1 MKRVSET
8 GWRPLTRIGRLRIGL
23 LLGWLFVYLV
33 LLLTGGCTQTEV
45 EEDVIPPHALKDVE
59 AGFNLNV
66 LANQTPATRSI
77 TFTSEGTIEADTLVA
92 AVGDTVRT
100 RAAAPLSEVQENK
113 IASLW
118 VGQYDATSGAR
129 LFSKYISSMTDN
141 TVNVKL
147 KQSQSGAKSRV
158 WFVANASDLGE
169 VATENALKERILAH
183 KSTNEGL
190 PEDNLCK
197 MTGTWEG
204 IVQEGGVKEVTVNLK
219 RLLAKITFTY
229 SMGEGFAFTP
239 SSVLLKS
246 VPDVSQV
253 EVPTGQLTSGVT
265 YTREYTGT
273 ASQSG
278 ATVYWYLPENM
289 AGTVSGENAV
299 DSEKKKTGKGVTNA
313 TYIVLSGEAVQGG
326 VTYKN
331 VSFTFYP
338 GTNMNNYDIVRNS
351 HYTMTVKL
359 VGIDVSDERISVG
372 EIPPIEVDP
381 TEMPANKGGE
391 KDIQITARPGQE
403 WVFDM
408 PDWLSALLD
417 GKEITSGATITH
429 QGPANVKFRAVE
441 ANLKAEKRSVSFN
454 IEVNGTDQ
462 EITITQ
468 SGSTLTKGSDVSL
481 TAVKDSEGE
490 SSFTATEGLQWSAA
504 LSGDGWL
511 GWAATNSGTSGTEAP
526 VGAQTLKV
534 KTTAANPSAQART
547 GKITVKAGA
556 SVGDATYTG
565 LKQEIAVSQ
574 AGSTVNGSTINS
586 IAAKGATGDASFTAT
601 AGLPWA
607 SSVTSG
613 SWITLNSGGSGTPT
627 TGSAQTINYTA
638 TVNPSSSPR
647 SGTVTVRAGD
657 ASVGPTG
664 SIVLNQS
671 GATLNVD
678 AATKTVA
685 AIASTG
691 NTSTFT
697 ATAGL
702 SWNVGVAS
710 TGNWLSLT
718 GTTSGTNN
726 TTDAA
731 QTITY
736 NAVVNPDA
744 STRQG
749 TITVK
754 VGNAVTGTDDGLTET
769 IAVTQEASSLTASGS
784 ETTLAATKDDNGT
797 ITFKGTSGLSFSV
810 TKPDWLTLT
819 GTTSG
824 TTNGTDQTFGYKTN
838 AVNLN
843 STERAAANISVK
855 AGNIT
860 KTVAIKQSGSTF
872 TVDKTEIELENTATS
887 GSVTVKG
894 TEGLPWTVSPSVQT
908 SGITPATTSSTATGT
923 DQTLTFNATANTGGA
938 REATFTVAVTGG
950 NHSKTVKVKQKAGL
964 TNTVTID
971 QALATAYKAW
981 NSSTAYP
988 PFNYDNGNVTGGG
1001 SDYKGNSSAYTISTP
1016 YTVEVESTQSA
1027 STYVYNNSAA
1037 KNYCTSK
1044 GTGWRLPTQIELF
1057 AMWTKCKGTNNDA
1070 TDSEAASTALGAK
1083 FISGYYWSS
1092 SVCSGNSS
1100 RRCLLYFSSGNFGT
1114 NSTSYG
1120 SYVRCVRDN

>member
-1 MKRVSET
+1 MKRGSET

-429 QGPANVKFRAVE
+429 QGPANVKFKAVE
-441 ANLKAEKRSVSFN
+441 ANPKAEKRSVSFN

-468 SGSTLTKGSDVSL
+468 SGSTLIKGNAVSL
-481 TAVKDSEGE
+481 AAITGSEGA
-490 SSFTATEGLQWSAA
+490 SSFTATEGLQWLAA
-504 LSGDGWL
+504 LSDGDGWL
-511 GWAATNSGTSGTEAP
+511 DWSGTNPGTFGDEAP
-526 VGAQTLKV
+526 EEAQALKV
-534 KTTAANPSAQART
+534 RATSVNPSAQVRT

-565 LKQEIAVSQ
+565 LKQEIAVTQ
-574 AGSTVNGSTINS
+574 AGSEVTGSTLNNIV
-586 IAAKGATGDASFTAT
+586 AQGATGDASFTAT
-601 AGLPWA
+601 KGLVWA

-613 SWITLNSGGSGTPT
+613 NWITINSGGSGTPT

-638 TVNPSSSPR
+638 TVNPSSSGR
-647 SGTVTVRAGD
+647 SGKITVRAGD
-657 ASVGPTG
+657 TSTGPTG
-664 SIVLNQS
+664 DIVLNQL
-671 GATLNVD
+671 GAILKVSE
-678 AATKTVA
+678 AKTVA
-685 AIASTG
+685 ATAST
-691 NTSTFT
+691 TDYVSTFS
-697 ATAGL
+697 ATKGL
-702 SWNVGVAS
+702 SWNVS
-710 TGNWLSLT
+710 ENMDWLTLT
-718 GTTSGTNN
+718 GTTEGTNN
-726 TTDAA
+726 TTGTN
-731 QTITY
+731 QNITY
-736 NAVVNPDA
+736 STVVNPNA

-754 VGNAVTGTDDGLTET
+754 AGNAVGSTDEGLTRT
-769 IAVTQEASSLTASGS
+769 IAVTQSASSLTASVS
-784 ETTLAATKDDNGT
+784 PTTALVATTGAGGT
-797 ITFKGTSGLSFSV
+797 YTMNGTSGLSYSFTVGFPS
-810 TKPDWLTLT
+810 WLTVT
-819 GTTSG
+819 NGTASIGGGTTSG
-824 TTNGTDQTFGYKTN
+824 SAQQLTYKTSSVNPNGT
-838 AVNLN
+838 
-843 STERAAANISVK
+843 ERKATVTVK
-855 AGNIT
+855 AGNMT
-860 KTVAIKQSGSTF
+860 KDVEIKQAASSFSRTNPSGQIAAAANSKVT
-872 TVDKTEIELENTATS
+872 
-887 GSVTVKG
+887 GSVTA
-894 TEGLPWTVSPSVQT
+894 TDGLAWTITPASNNNITVSPT
-908 SGITPATTSSTATGT
+908 SGTGNATITFTGTANTGAERTGSFTLSATGASPARTLALSVTQVAGETPATTGNLQVCKTDGGTMNWSSANSYCSNLTAEGKSDWYLPSKDQLLTMYNNKSSLQNTAGFTPFVSVNYWSRPAGSSGYHWRVYFNNGSSST
-923 DQTLTFNATANTGGA
+923 
-938 REATFTVAVTGG
+938 
-950 NHSKTVKVKQKAGL
+950 
-964 TNTVTID
+964 
-971 QALATAYKAW
+971 
-981 NSSTAYP
+981 
-988 PFNYDNGNVTGGG
+988 G
-1001 SDYKGNSSAYTISTP
+1001 SDPT
-1016 YTVEVESTQSA
+1016 
-1027 STYVYNNSAA
+1027 
-1037 KNYCTSK
+1037 NY
-1044 GTGWRLPTQIELF
+1044 
-1057 AMWTKCKGTNNDA
+1057 
-1070 TDSEAASTALGAK
+1070 
-1083 FISGYYWSS
+1083 
-1092 SVCSGNSS
+1092 
-1100 RRCLLYFSSGNFGT
+1100 
-1114 NSTSYG
+1114 
-1120 SYVRCVRDN
+1120 YVRCVRDK

>member
-1 MKRVSET
+1 M
-8 GWRPLTRIGRLRIGL
+8 TRIGRLRIGL

-429 QGPANVKFRAVE
+429 QGPANVKFKAVE
-441 ANLKAEKRSVSFN
+441 ANPKAEKRSVSFN

-468 SGSTLTKGSDVSL
+468 SGSTLIKGNAVSL
-481 TAVKDSEGE
+481 AAITGSEGA
-490 SSFTATEGLQWSAA
+490 SSFTATEGLQWLAA
-504 LSGDGWL
+504 LSDGDGWL
-511 GWAATNSGTSGTEAP
+511 DWSGTNPGTFGDEAP
-526 VGAQTLKV
+526 EEAQALKV
-534 KTTAANPSAQART
+534 RATSVNPSAQVRT

-565 LKQEIAVSQ
+565 LKQEIAVTQ
-574 AGSTVNGSTINS
+574 AGSEVTGSTLNNIV
-586 IAAKGATGDASFTAT
+586 AQGATGDASFTAT
-601 AGLPWA
+601 KGLVWA

-613 SWITLNSGGSGTPT
+613 NWITINSGGSGTPT

-638 TVNPSSSPR
+638 TVNPSSSGR
-647 SGTVTVRAGD
+647 SGKITVRAGD
-657 ASVGPTG
+657 TSTGPTG
-664 SIVLNQS
+664 DIVLNQL
-671 GATLNVD
+671 GAILKVSE
-678 AATKTVA
+678 AKTVA
-685 AIASTG
+685 ATAST
-691 NTSTFT
+691 TDYVSTFS
-697 ATAGL
+697 ATKGL
-702 SWNVGVAS
+702 SWNVS
-710 TGNWLSLT
+710 ENMDWLTLT
-718 GTTSGTNN
+718 GTTEGTNN
-726 TTDAA
+726 TTGTN
-731 QTITY
+731 QNITY
-736 NAVVNPDA
+736 STVVNPNA

-754 VGNAVTGTDDGLTET
+754 AGNAVGSTDEGLTRT
-769 IAVTQEASSLTASGS
+769 IAVTQSASSLTASVS
-784 ETTLAATKDDNGT
+784 PTTALVATTGAGGT
-797 ITFKGTSGLSFSV
+797 YTMNGTSGLSYSFTVGFPS
-810 TKPDWLTLT
+810 WLTVT
-819 GTTSG
+819 NGTASIGGGTTSG
-824 TTNGTDQTFGYKTN
+824 SAQQLTYKTSSVNPNGT
-838 AVNLN
+838 
-843 STERAAANISVK
+843 ERKATVTVK
-855 AGNIT
+855 AGNMT
-860 KTVAIKQSGSTF
+860 KDVEIKQAASSFSRTNPSGQIAAAANSKVT
-872 TVDKTEIELENTATS
+872 
-887 GSVTVKG
+887 GSVTA
-894 TEGLPWTVSPSVQT
+894 TDGLAWTITPASNNNITVSPT
-908 SGITPATTSSTATGT
+908 SGTGNATITFTGTANTGAERTGSFTLSATGASPARTLALSVTQVAGETPATTGNLQVCKTDGGT
-923 DQTLTFNATANTGGA
+923 MN
-938 REATFTVAVTGG
+938 
-950 NHSKTVKVKQKAGL
+950 
-964 TNTVTID
+964 
-971 QALATAYKAW
+971 W
-981 NSSTAYP
+981 
-988 PFNYDNGNVTGGG
+988 
-1001 SDYKGNSSAYTISTP
+1001 SSANSYCSNLTAEGKSDWYLPSKDQLLTM
-1016 YTVEVESTQSA
+1016 
-1027 STYVYNNSAA
+1027 YNNKSSLQ
-1037 KNYCTSK
+1037 N
-1044 GTGWRLPTQIELF
+1044 
-1057 AMWTKCKGTNNDA
+1057 
-1070 TDSEAASTALGAK
+1070 TAG
-1083 FISGYYWSS
+1083 FTPFVSDYYWSS
-1092 SVCSGNSS
+1092 TV
-1100 RRCLLYFSSGNFGT
+1100 YSSGGRWIVSFNYGGT
-1114 NSTSYG
+1114 GGGNDTYG
-1120 SYVRCVRDN
+1120 NYVRCVRDK

>member
-141 TVNVKL
+141 IVNVKL

-441 ANLKAEKRSVSFN
+441 ANPKAEKRSVSFN

-601 AGLPWA
+601 AGLAWA

-613 SWITLNSGGSGTPT
+613 SWIILNSGGSGAPT
-627 TGSAQTINYTA
+627 TGGPQTINYTA
-638 TVNPSSSPR
+638 AVNPSSSTR
-647 SGTVTVRAGD
+647 SGTITVRAGD
-657 ASVGPTG
+657 GSTGPTG
-664 SIVLNQS
+664 NIVLNQS
-671 GATLNVD
+671 GATLSVD
-678 AATKTVA
+678 AATKTVVA
-685 AIASTG
+685 EASTG
-691 NTSTFT
+691 NASTFT

-710 TGNWLSLT
+710 TGNWLTLT
-718 GTTSGTNN
+718 STTNGTNN
-726 TTDAA
+726 TTGTA

-736 NAVVNPDA
+736 SAVVNPDA
-744 STRQG
+744 STRAG

-754 VGNAVTGTDDGLTET
+754 AGSAVSSTDAGLTKT
-769 IAVTQEASSLTASGS
+769 ITVTQSASSLTVSGNP
-784 ETTLAATKDDNGT
+784 TTLAATKDAAGT
-797 ITFKGTSGLSFSV
+797 LTFNGTSGLSFSA
-810 TKPDWLTLT
+810 TKPAWLTLT
-819 GTTSG
+819 GTTTG
-824 TTNGTDQTFGYKTN
+824 TTTGSNQTFGYKTN
-838 AVNLN
+838 TVNPN
-843 STERAAANISVK
+843 STERK
-855 AGNIT
+855 ATVTVQAGSMTKDVEIT
-860 KTVAIKQSGSTF
+860 QSGSTF
-872 TVDKTEIELENTATS
+872 TVSKTEIELENTATS

-894 TEGLPWTVSPSVQT
+894 TDGLPWTVSPSEQT
-908 SGITPATTSSTATGT
+908 SGITPATTSSTATGA

-950 NHSKTVKVKQKAGL
+950 NHSKEVKVKQKAGL
-964 TNTVTID
+964 TGITVTID
-971 QALATAYKAW
+971 QSVLTSYRTKTTDMA
-981 NSSTAYP
+981 AYP
-988 PFNYDNGNVTGGG
+988 PFNYDGSNRLPNGSSFNGSTTMTG
-1001 SDYKGNSSAYTISTP
+1001 SYTIQVQKGQRAGTANYSTM
-1016 YTVEVESTQSA
+1016 QS
-1027 STYVYNNSAA
+1027 
-1037 KNYCTSK
+1037 YCSSLNED
-1044 GTGWRLPTQIELF
+1044 GTGWRIPTQIELH
-1057 AMWTKCKGTNNDA
+1057 AMYINKAKIEGSTG
-1070 TDSEAASTALGAK
+1070 ASA
-1083 FISGYYWSS
+1083 FISNWYWSS
-1092 SVCSGNSS
+1092 SVYGGNSS
-1100 RRCLLYFSSGNFGT
+1100 RRCILDFDSGSFNGYGT
-1114 NSTSYG
+1114 SNG
-1120 SYVRCVRDN
+1120 GYVRCVRDN

>member
-273 ASQSG
+273 ASQLG

-429 QGPANVKFRAVE
+429 QGPANVKFKAVE
-441 ANLKAEKRSVSFN
+441 ANPKAEKRSVSFN

-511 GWAATNSGTSGTEAP
+511 GWAASNPGTSGTEAP

-601 AGLPWA
+601 AGLDWA

-627 TGSAQTINYTA
+627 TGGPQTINYTA
-638 TVNPSSSPR
+638 AVNPSSSTR
-647 SGTVTVRAGD
+647 SGTITVRAGD
-657 ASVGPTG
+657 GSTGPTG
-664 SIVLNQS
+664 NIVLNQS
-671 GATLNVD
+671 GATLSVD
-678 AATKTVA
+678 AATKTVVA
-685 AIASTG
+685 EASTG
-691 NTSTFT
+691 NASTFT

-718 GTTSGTNN
+718 STTSGTNN
-726 TTDAA
+726 TTGDA

-744 STRQG
+744 STRAG

-754 VGNAVTGTDDGLTET
+754 AGNAVSSTDAGLTKT
-769 IAVTQEASSLTASGS
+769 ITVTQSASSLTVSGNP
-784 ETTLAATKDDNGT
+784 TTLAATKDAAGT
-797 ITFKGTSGLSFSV
+797 LTFNGTSGLSFSA
-810 TKPDWLTLT
+810 TKPAWLTLT
-819 GTTSG
+819 GTTTG
-824 TTNGTDQTFGYKTN
+824 TTTGSNQTFGYKTN
-838 AVNLN
+838 TVNPN
-843 STERAAANISVK
+843 SSERK
-855 AGNIT
+855 ATVTVQAGSMTKDVEIT
-860 KTVAIKQSGSTF
+860 QSGSTF
-872 TVDKTEIELENTATS
+872 TVSKTEIELENTATS

-894 TEGLPWTVSPSVQT
+894 TDGLPWTVSPSEQT
-908 SGITPATTSSTATGT
+908 SGITPATTSSTATGA

-950 NHSKTVKVKQKAGL
+950 NHSKEVKVKQKAGL
-964 TNTVTID
+964 TGITVTID
-971 QALATAYKAW
+971 QSVLTSYRTKTTDMA
-981 NSSTAYP
+981 AYP
-988 PFNYDNGNVTGGG
+988 PFNYDGSNRLPNGSSFNGSTTMTGSYTIQVQKGQR
-1001 SDYKGNSSAYTISTP
+1001 SDYANYSTMQSYCSSLN
-1016 YTVEVESTQSA
+1016 ED
-1027 STYVYNNSAA
+1027 
-1037 KNYCTSK
+1037 
-1044 GTGWRLPTQIELF
+1044 GTGWRIPTQIELH
-1057 AMWTKCKGTNNDA
+1057 AMYINKAKIEGSTG
-1070 TDSEAASTALGAK
+1070 ASA
-1083 FISGYYWSS
+1083 FISSNCWSS
-1092 SVCSGNSS
+1092 SVYSGNSG
-1100 RRCLLYFSSGNFGT
+1100 RRCRLNFSGGNFSWY
-1114 NSTSYG
+1114 STSDN

>member
-278 ATVYWYLPENM
+278 VTVYWYLPENM

-441 ANLKAEKRSVSFN
+441 ANPKAEKRSVSFN

-601 AGLPWA
+601 AGLAWA

-613 SWITLNSGGSGTPT
+613 SWITLNSGGSGAPT
-627 TGSAQTINYTA
+627 TGGPQTINYTA
-638 TVNPSSSPR
+638 AVNPSSSTR
-647 SGTVTVRAGD
+647 SGTITVRAGD
-657 ASVGPTG
+657 GSTGPTG
-664 SIVLNQS
+664 NIVLNQS
-671 GATLNVD
+671 GATLSVD
-678 AATKTVA
+678 AATKTVVA
-685 AIASTG
+685 EASTG
-691 NTSTFT
+691 NASTFT

-710 TGNWLSLT
+710 TGNWLTLT
-718 GTTSGTNN
+718 STTNGTNN
-726 TTDAA
+726 TTGTA

-736 NAVVNPDA
+736 SAVVNPDA
-744 STRQG
+744 STRAG

-754 VGNAVTGTDDGLTET
+754 AGSAVSSTDAGLTKT
-769 IAVTQEASSLTASGS
+769 ITVTQSASSLTVSGNP
-784 ETTLAATKDDNGT
+784 TTLAATKDAAGT
-797 ITFKGTSGLSFSV
+797 LTFNGTSGLSFSA
-810 TKPDWLTLT
+810 TKPAWLTLT
-819 GTTSG
+819 GTTTG
-824 TTNGTDQTFGYKTN
+824 TTTGSNQTFGYKTN
-838 AVNLN
+838 TVNPN
-843 STERAAANISVK
+843 STERK
-855 AGNIT
+855 ATVTVQAGSMTKDVEIT
-860 KTVAIKQSGSTF
+860 QSGSTF
-872 TVDKTEIELENTATS
+872 TVSKTEIELENTATS

-894 TEGLPWTVSPSVQT
+894 TDGLPWTVSPSEQT
-908 SGITPATTSSTATGT
+908 SGITPATTSSTATGA

-950 NHSKTVKVKQKAGL
+950 NHSKEVKVKQKAGL
-964 TNTVTID
+964 TGITVTID
-971 QALATAYKAW
+971 QSVLTSYRTKTTDMA
-981 NSSTAYP
+981 AYP
-988 PFNYDNGNVTGGG
+988 PFNYDGSNRLPNGSSFNGSTTMTG
-1001 SDYKGNSSAYTISTP
+1001 SYTIQVQKGQRAGTANYSTM
-1016 YTVEVESTQSA
+1016 QS
-1027 STYVYNNSAA
+1027 
-1037 KNYCTSK
+1037 YCSSLNED
-1044 GTGWRLPTQIELF
+1044 GTGWRIPTQIELH
-1057 AMWTKCKGTNNDA
+1057 AMYINKAKIEGSTG
-1070 TDSEAASTALGAK
+1070 ASA

-1092 SVCSGNSS
+1092 SVCNGYSN
-1100 RRCLLYFSSGNFGT
+1100 RRCRLSFYNGSFSYDDTGGI
-1114 NSTSYG
+1114 

>member
-45 EEDVIPPHALKDVE
+45 EEDVIPPHVLKDVE

-273 ASQSG
+273 ASQLG

-429 QGPANVKFRAVE
+429 QGPANVKFKAVE
-441 ANLKAEKRSVSFN
+441 ANPKAESRSVSFN

-481 TAVKDSEGE
+481 AAITGSEGA
-490 SSFTATEGLQWSAA
+490 SSFTATEGLQWLAA
-504 LSGDGWL
+504 LSDGDGWL
-511 GWAATNSGTSGTEAP
+511 DWSGTNPGTFGDEAP
-526 VGAQTLKV
+526 EEAQALKV
-534 KTTAANPSAQART
+534 RATSVNPSAQVRT

-565 LKQEIAVSQ
+565 LKQEIAVTQ
-574 AGSTVNGSTINS
+574 AGSEVTGSTLNNIV
-586 IAAKGATGDASFTAT
+586 AQGATGDASFTAT
-601 AGLPWA
+601 KGLVWA

-638 TVNPSSSPR
+638 TVNPSSSGR
-647 SGTVTVRAGD
+647 SGKITVRAGD
-657 ASVGPTG
+657 TSTGPTG
-664 SIVLNQS
+664 DIVLNQL
-671 GATLNVD
+671 GAILKVSE
-678 AATKTVA
+678 AKTVA
-685 AIASTG
+685 ATAST
-691 NTSTFT
+691 TDYVSTFS
-697 ATAGL
+697 ATKGL
-702 SWNVGVAS
+702 SWNVS
-710 TGNWLSLT
+710 ENMDWLTLT
-718 GTTSGTNN
+718 GTTEGANN
-726 TTDAA
+726 TTGTN
-731 QTITY
+731 QNITY
-736 NAVVNPDA
+736 STVVNPNA

-754 VGNAVTGTDDGLTET
+754 AGNAVGSTDEGLTRT
-769 IAVTQEASSLTASGS
+769 IAVTQSASSLTASVS
-784 ETTLAATKDDNGT
+784 PTTALVATTGAGGT
-797 ITFKGTSGLSFSV
+797 YTMNGTSGLSYSFTVGFPS
-810 TKPDWLTLT
+810 WLTVT
-819 GTTSG
+819 NGTASIGGGTTSG
-824 TTNGTDQTFGYKTN
+824 SAQQLTYKTSSVNPNGT
-838 AVNLN
+838 
-843 STERAAANISVK
+843 ERKATVTVK
-855 AGNIT
+855 AGNMT
-860 KTVAIKQSGSTF
+860 KDVEIKQAASSFSRTNPSGQIAAAANSKVT
-872 TVDKTEIELENTATS
+872 
-887 GSVTVKG
+887 GSVTA
-894 TEGLPWTVSPSVQT
+894 TDGLAWT
-908 SGITPATTSSTATGT
+908 ITPATNNNITVSPTSGTGNATI
-923 DQTLTFNATANTGGA
+923 TFTGTANTGAERTGSFTLSATGA
-938 REATFTVAVTGG
+938 SPARTLAFSATQAAGETGAYVGNLQVCKTDEAYS
-950 NHSKTVKVKQKAGL
+950 N
-964 TNTVTID
+964 
-971 QALATAYKAW
+971 W
-981 NSSTAYP
+981 STA
-988 PFNYDNGNVTGGG
+988 
-1001 SDYKGNSSAYTISTP
+1001 NSNC
-1016 YTVEVESTQSA
+1016 
-1027 STYVYNNSAA
+1027 NNST
-1037 KNYCTSK
+1037 KEGKSD
-1044 GTGWRLPTQIELF
+1044 WRLPTKDELLT
-1057 AMWTKCKGTNNDA
+1057 MYNNK
-1070 TDSEAASTALGAK
+1070 AALQGVSGFTA
-1083 FISGYYWSS
+1083 FVSGNYWSS
-1092 SVCSGNSS
+1092 TVNSS
-1100 RRCLLYFSSGNFGT
+1100 GYHWIVNFSSGNTFA
-1114 NSTSYG
+1114 NSDTFSR
-1120 SYVRCVRDN
+1120 YVRCVRDK

>member
-1 MKRVSET
+1 MKRGSET

-429 QGPANVKFRAVE
+429 QGPANVKFKAVE
-441 ANLKAEKRSVSFN
+441 ANPKAEKRSVSFN

-468 SGSTLTKGSDVSL
+468 SGSTLIKGNAVSL
-481 TAVKDSEGE
+481 AAITGSEGA
-490 SSFTATEGLQWSAA
+490 SSFTATEGLQWLAA
-504 LSGDGWL
+504 LSDGDGWL
-511 GWAATNSGTSGTEAP
+511 DWSGTNPGTFGDEAP
-526 VGAQTLKV
+526 EEAQALKV
-534 KTTAANPSAQART
+534 RATSVNPSAQVRT

-565 LKQEIAVSQ
+565 LKQEIAVTQ
-574 AGSTVNGSTINS
+574 AGSEVTGSTLNNIV
-586 IAAKGATGDASFTAT
+586 AQGATGDASFTAT
-601 AGLPWA
+601 KGLVWA

-613 SWITLNSGGSGTPT
+613 NWITINSGGSGTPT

-638 TVNPSSSPR
+638 TVNPSSSGR
-647 SGTVTVRAGD
+647 SGKITVRAGD
-657 ASVGPTG
+657 TSTGPTG
-664 SIVLNQS
+664 DIVLNQL
-671 GATLNVD
+671 GAILKVSE
-678 AATKTVA
+678 AKTVA
-685 AIASTG
+685 ATAST
-691 NTSTFT
+691 TDYVSTFS
-697 ATAGL
+697 ATKGL
-702 SWNVGVAS
+702 SWNVS
-710 TGNWLSLT
+710 ENMDWLTLT
-718 GTTSGTNN
+718 GTTEGTNN
-726 TTDAA
+726 TTGTN
-731 QTITY
+731 QNITY
-736 NAVVNPDA
+736 STVVNPNA

-754 VGNAVTGTDDGLTET
+754 AGNAVGSTDEGLTRT
-769 IAVTQEASSLTASGS
+769 IAVTQSASSLTASVS
-784 ETTLAATKDDNGT
+784 PTTALVATTGAGGT
-797 ITFKGTSGLSFSV
+797 YTMNGTSGLSYSFTVGFPS
-810 TKPDWLTLT
+810 WLTVT
-819 GTTSG
+819 NGTASIGGGTTSG
-824 TTNGTDQTFGYKTN
+824 SAQQLTYKTSSVNPNGT
-838 AVNLN
+838 
-843 STERAAANISVK
+843 ERKATVTVK
-855 AGNIT
+855 AGNMT
-860 KTVAIKQSGSTF
+860 KDVEIKQAASSFSRTNPSGQIAAAANSKVT
-872 TVDKTEIELENTATS
+872 
-887 GSVTVKG
+887 GSVTA
-894 TEGLPWTVSPSVQT
+894 TDGLAWTITPASNNNITVSPT
-908 SGITPATTSSTATGT
+908 SGTGNATITFTGTANTGAERTGSFTLSATGASPARTLALSVTQVAGETPATTGNLQVCKTDGGT
-923 DQTLTFNATANTGGA
+923 MN
-938 REATFTVAVTGG
+938 
-950 NHSKTVKVKQKAGL
+950 
-964 TNTVTID
+964 
-971 QALATAYKAW
+971 W
-981 NSSTAYP
+981 
-988 PFNYDNGNVTGGG
+988 
-1001 SDYKGNSSAYTISTP
+1001 SSANSYCSNLTAEGKSDWYLPSKDQLLTM
-1016 YTVEVESTQSA
+1016 
-1027 STYVYNNSAA
+1027 YNNKSSLQ
-1037 KNYCTSK
+1037 N
-1044 GTGWRLPTQIELF
+1044 
-1057 AMWTKCKGTNNDA
+1057 
-1070 TDSEAASTALGAK
+1070 TAG
-1083 FISGYYWSS
+1083 FTPFVSVYYWSS
-1092 SVCSGNSS
+1092 TAGSSGYHWRVYFYNGNSS
-1100 RRCLLYFSSGNFGT
+1100 TYNDT
-1114 NSTSYG
+1114 YVN
-1120 SYVRCVRDN
+1120 YVRCVRDK

>member
-1 MKRVSET
+1 MKRGSET

-429 QGPANVKFRAVE
+429 QGPANVKFKAVE
-441 ANLKAEKRSVSFN
+441 ANPKAESRSVSFN

-481 TAVKDSEGE
+481 AAITGSEGA
-490 SSFTATEGLQWSAA
+490 SSFTATEGLQWLAA
-504 LSGDGWL
+504 LSDGDGWL
-511 GWAATNSGTSGTEAP
+511 DWSGTNPGTFGDEAP
-526 VGAQTLKV
+526 EEAQALKV
-534 KTTAANPSAQART
+534 RATSVNPSAQVRT

-565 LKQEIAVSQ
+565 LKQEIAVTQ
-574 AGSTVNGSTINS
+574 AGSEVTGSTLNNIV
-586 IAAKGATGDASFTAT
+586 AQGATGDASFTAT
-601 AGLPWA
+601 KGLVWA

-638 TVNPSSSPR
+638 TVNPSSSGR
-647 SGTVTVRAGD
+647 SGKITVRAGD
-657 ASVGPTG
+657 TSTGPTG
-664 SIVLNQS
+664 DIVLNQL
-671 GATLNVD
+671 GAILKVSE
-678 AATKTVA
+678 AKTVA
-685 AIASTG
+685 ATAST
-691 NTSTFT
+691 TDYVSTFS
-697 ATAGL
+697 ATKGL
-702 SWNVGVAS
+702 SWNVS
-710 TGNWLSLT
+710 ENMDWLTLT
-718 GTTSGTNN
+718 GTTEGANN
-726 TTDAA
+726 TTGTN
-731 QTITY
+731 QNITY
-736 NAVVNPDA
+736 STVVNPNA

-754 VGNAVTGTDDGLTET
+754 AGNAVGSTDEGLTRT
-769 IAVTQEASSLTASGS
+769 IAVTQSASSLTASVS
-784 ETTLAATKDDNGT
+784 PTTALVATTGAGGT
-797 ITFKGTSGLSFSV
+797 YTMNGTSGLSYSFTVGFPS
-810 TKPDWLTLT
+810 WLTVT
-819 GTTSG
+819 NGTASIGGGTTSG
-824 TTNGTDQTFGYKTN
+824 SAQQLTYKTSSVNPNGT
-838 AVNLN
+838 
-843 STERAAANISVK
+843 ERKATVTVK
-855 AGNIT
+855 AGNMT
-860 KTVAIKQSGSTF
+860 KDVEIKQAASSFSRTNPSGQIAAAANSKVT
-872 TVDKTEIELENTATS
+872 
-887 GSVTVKG
+887 GSVTA
-894 TEGLPWTVSPSVQT
+894 TDGLAWT
-908 SGITPATTSSTATGT
+908 ITPATNNNITVSPTSGTGNATI
-923 DQTLTFNATANTGGA
+923 TFTGTANTGAERTGSFTLSATGA
-938 REATFTVAVTGG
+938 SPARTLAFSATQAAGETGAYVGNLQVCKTDEAYS
-950 NHSKTVKVKQKAGL
+950 N
-964 TNTVTID
+964 
-971 QALATAYKAW
+971 W
-981 NSSTAYP
+981 STA
-988 PFNYDNGNVTGGG
+988 
-1001 SDYKGNSSAYTISTP
+1001 NSNC
-1016 YTVEVESTQSA
+1016 
-1027 STYVYNNSAA
+1027 NNST
-1037 KNYCTSK
+1037 KEGKSD
-1044 GTGWRLPTQIELF
+1044 WRLPTKDELLT
-1057 AMWTKCKGTNNDA
+1057 MYNNK
-1070 TDSEAASTALGAK
+1070 AALQGVSGFTA
-1083 FISGYYWSS
+1083 FVSSYYWSS
-1092 SVCSGNSS
+1092 TV
-1100 RRCLLYFSSGNFGT
+1100 YSSGYHWIVNFYNGNT
-1114 NSTSYG
+1114 YNLYDTYSR
-1120 SYVRCVRDN
+1120 YVRCVRDK

>member
-1 MKRVSET
+1 MKRGSET

-429 QGPANVKFRAVE
+429 QGPANVKFKAVE
-441 ANLKAEKRSVSFN
+441 ANPKAEKRSVSFN

-468 SGSTLTKGSDVSL
+468 SGSTLIKGNAVSL
-481 TAVKDSEGE
+481 AAITGSEGA
-490 SSFTATEGLQWSAA
+490 SSFTATEGLQWLAA
-504 LSGDGWL
+504 LSDGDGWL
-511 GWAATNSGTSGTEAP
+511 DWSGTNPGTFGDEAP
-526 VGAQTLKV
+526 EEAQALKV
-534 KTTAANPSAQART
+534 RATSVNPSAQVRT

-565 LKQEIAVSQ
+565 LKQEIAVTQ
-574 AGSTVNGSTINS
+574 AGSEVTGSTLNNIV
-586 IAAKGATGDASFTAT
+586 AQGATGDASFTAT
-601 AGLPWA
+601 KGLVWA

-613 SWITLNSGGSGTPT
+613 NWITINSGGSGTPT

-638 TVNPSSSPR
+638 TVNPSSSGR
-647 SGTVTVRAGD
+647 SGKITVRAGD
-657 ASVGPTG
+657 TSTGPTG
-664 SIVLNQS
+664 DIVLNQL
-671 GATLNVD
+671 GAILKVSE
-678 AATKTVA
+678 AKTVA
-685 AIASTG
+685 ATAST
-691 NTSTFT
+691 TDYVSTFS
-697 ATAGL
+697 ATKGL
-702 SWNVGVAS
+702 SWNVS
-710 TGNWLSLT
+710 ENMDWLTLT
-718 GTTSGTNN
+718 GTTEGTNN
-726 TTDAA
+726 TTGTN
-731 QTITY
+731 QNITY
-736 NAVVNPDA
+736 STVVNPNA

-754 VGNAVTGTDDGLTET
+754 AGNAVGSTDEGLTRT
-769 IAVTQEASSLTASGS
+769 IAVTQSASSLTASVS
-784 ETTLAATKDDNGT
+784 PTTALVATTGAGGT
-797 ITFKGTSGLSFSV
+797 YTMNGTSGLSYSFTVGFPS
-810 TKPDWLTLT
+810 WLTVT
-819 GTTSG
+819 NGTASIGGGTTSG
-824 TTNGTDQTFGYKTN
+824 SAQQLTYKTSSVNPNGT
-838 AVNLN
+838 
-843 STERAAANISVK
+843 ERKATVTVK
-855 AGNIT
+855 AGNMT
-860 KTVAIKQSGSTF
+860 KDVEIKQAASSFSRTNPSGQIAAAANSKVT
-872 TVDKTEIELENTATS
+872 
-887 GSVTVKG
+887 GSVTA
-894 TEGLPWTVSPSVQT
+894 TDGLAWTITPASNNNITVSPT
-908 SGITPATTSSTATGT
+908 SGTGNATITFTGTANTGAERTGSFTLSATGASPARTLALSVTQVAGETPATTGNLQVCKTDGGT
-923 DQTLTFNATANTGGA
+923 MN
-938 REATFTVAVTGG
+938 
-950 NHSKTVKVKQKAGL
+950 
-964 TNTVTID
+964 
-971 QALATAYKAW
+971 W
-981 NSSTAYP
+981 
-988 PFNYDNGNVTGGG
+988 
-1001 SDYKGNSSAYTISTP
+1001 SSANSYCSNLTAEGKSDWYLPSKDQLLTM
-1016 YTVEVESTQSA
+1016 
-1027 STYVYNNSAA
+1027 YNNKSSLQ
-1037 KNYCTSK
+1037 N
-1044 GTGWRLPTQIELF
+1044 
-1057 AMWTKCKGTNNDA
+1057 
-1070 TDSEAASTALGAK
+1070 TAG
-1083 FISGYYWSS
+1083 FTPFVSDYYWSS
-1092 SVCSGNSS
+1092 TVS
-1100 RRCLLYFSSGNFGT
+1100 SSGYHWVVAFGNGSTT
-1114 NSTSYG
+1114 NNYDTSNN
-1120 SYVRCVRDN
+1120 YVRCVRDK

>member
-1 MKRVSET
+1 MKRGSET

-429 QGPANVKFRAVE
+429 QGPANVKFKAVE
-441 ANLKAEKRSVSFN
+441 ANPKAESRSVSFN

-481 TAVKDSEGE
+481 AAITGSEGA
-490 SSFTATEGLQWSAA
+490 SSFTATEGLQWLAA
-504 LSGDGWL
+504 LSDGDGWL
-511 GWAATNSGTSGTEAP
+511 DWSGTNPGTFGDEAP
-526 VGAQTLKV
+526 EEAQALKV
-534 KTTAANPSAQART
+534 RATSVNPSAQVRT

-565 LKQEIAVSQ
+565 LKQEIAVTQ
-574 AGSTVNGSTINS
+574 AGSEVTGSTLNNIV
-586 IAAKGATGDASFTAT
+586 AQGATGDASFTAT
-601 AGLPWA
+601 KGLVWA

-638 TVNPSSSPR
+638 TVNPSSSGR
-647 SGTVTVRAGD
+647 SGKITVRAGD
-657 ASVGPTG
+657 TSTGPTG
-664 SIVLNQS
+664 DIVLNQL
-671 GATLNVD
+671 GAILKVSE
-678 AATKTVA
+678 AKTVA
-685 AIASTG
+685 ATAST
-691 NTSTFT
+691 TDYVSTFS
-697 ATAGL
+697 ATKGL
-702 SWNVGVAS
+702 SWNVS
-710 TGNWLSLT
+710 ENMDWLTLT
-718 GTTSGTNN
+718 GTTEGANN
-726 TTDAA
+726 TTGTN
-731 QTITY
+731 QNITY
-736 NAVVNPDA
+736 STVVNPNA

-754 VGNAVTGTDDGLTET
+754 AGNAVGSTDEGLTRT
-769 IAVTQEASSLTASGS
+769 IAVTQSASSLTASVS
-784 ETTLAATKDDNGT
+784 PTTALVATTGAGGT
-797 ITFKGTSGLSFSV
+797 YTMNGTSGLSYSFTVGFPS
-810 TKPDWLTLT
+810 WLTVT
-819 GTTSG
+819 NGTASIGGGTTSG
-824 TTNGTDQTFGYKTN
+824 SAQQLTYKTSSVNPNGT
-838 AVNLN
+838 
-843 STERAAANISVK
+843 ERKATVTVK
-855 AGNIT
+855 AGNMT
-860 KTVAIKQSGSTF
+860 KDVEIKQAASSFSRTNPSGQIAAAANSKVT
-872 TVDKTEIELENTATS
+872 
-887 GSVTVKG
+887 GSVTA
-894 TEGLPWTVSPSVQT
+894 TDGLAWT
-908 SGITPATTSSTATGT
+908 ITPATNNNITVSPTSGTGNATI
-923 DQTLTFNATANTGGA
+923 TFTGTANTGAERTGSFTLSATGA
-938 REATFTVAVTGG
+938 SPARTLAFSATQAAGETGAYVGNLQVCKTDEAYS
-950 NHSKTVKVKQKAGL
+950 N
-964 TNTVTID
+964 
-971 QALATAYKAW
+971 W
-981 NSSTAYP
+981 STA
-988 PFNYDNGNVTGGG
+988 
-1001 SDYKGNSSAYTISTP
+1001 NSNC
-1016 YTVEVESTQSA
+1016 
-1027 STYVYNNSAA
+1027 NNST
-1037 KNYCTSK
+1037 KEGKSD
-1044 GTGWRLPTQIELF
+1044 WRLPTKDELLT
-1057 AMWTKCKGTNNDA
+1057 MYNNK
-1070 TDSEAASTALGAK
+1070 AALQGVSGFTA
-1083 FISGYYWSS
+1083 FVSNYYWSS
-1092 SVCSGNSS
+1092 TVNSSGSHWIVSFANGNTYSGNDTT
-1100 RRCLLYFSSGNFGT
+1100 SG
-1114 NSTSYG
+1114 
-1120 SYVRCVRDN
+1120 YVRCVRDK

>member
-441 ANLKAEKRSVSFN
+441 ANPKAEKRSVSFN

-638 TVNPSSSPR
+638 AINPSSSTR
-647 SGTVTVRAGD
+647 QGTIRVHAGD
-657 ASVGPTG
+657 VTAGPTG
-664 SIVLNQS
+664 DIVLNQLGAMLSVS
-671 GATLNVD
+671 GAKTI
-678 AATKTVA
+678 AAT
-685 AIASTG
+685 ASTG
-691 NTSTFT
+691 NTSTFN

-702 SWNVGVAS
+702 SWNVGVTS
-710 TGNWLSLT
+710 TGSWLSLT

-726 TTDAA
+726 TTGAN

-736 NAVVNPDA
+736 SAVVNPDA

-950 NHSKTVKVKQKAGL
+950 NHSKEVKVKQKAGL
-964 TNTVTID
+964 TGITVTID
-971 QALATAYKAW
+971 QSVLTSYRTKTTDMAV
-981 NSSTAYP
+981 YP
-988 PFNYDNGNVTGGG
+988 PFNYDGSNRLPNGSSFNGSTTMTGSYTIQVQKGQR
-1001 SDYKGNSSAYTISTP
+1001 SDYANYSTMQSYCSSLN
-1016 YTVEVESTQSA
+1016 ED
-1027 STYVYNNSAA
+1027 
-1037 KNYCTSK
+1037 
-1044 GTGWRLPTQIELF
+1044 GTGWRIPTQIELH
-1057 AMWTKCKGTNNDA
+1057 AMYINKAKIEGSTG
-1070 TDSEAASTALGAK
+1070 ASA
-1083 FISGYYWSS
+1083 FISSSYWSS
-1092 SVCSGNSS
+1092 SVCSGNSG
-1100 RRCLLYFSSGNFGT
+1100 RRCRLYFNGGGFGWS
-1114 NSTSYG
+1114 STSSSY
-1120 SYVRCVRDN
+1120 YVRCVRDN

>member
-1 MKRVSET
+1 MKRGSET

-429 QGPANVKFRAVE
+429 QGPANVKFKAVE
-441 ANLKAEKRSVSFN
+441 ANPKAESRSVSFN

-481 TAVKDSEGE
+481 AAITGSEGA
-490 SSFTATEGLQWSAA
+490 SSFTATEGLQWLAA
-504 LSGDGWL
+504 LSDGDGWL
-511 GWAATNSGTSGTEAP
+511 DWSGTNPGTFGDEAP
-526 VGAQTLKV
+526 EEAQALKV
-534 KTTAANPSAQART
+534 RATSVNPSAQVRT

-565 LKQEIAVSQ
+565 LKQEIAVTQ
-574 AGSTVNGSTINS
+574 AGSEVTGSTLNNIV
-586 IAAKGATGDASFTAT
+586 AQGATGDASFTAT
-601 AGLPWA
+601 KGLVWA

-638 TVNPSSSPR
+638 TVNPSSSGR
-647 SGTVTVRAGD
+647 SGKITVRAGD
-657 ASVGPTG
+657 TSTGPTG
-664 SIVLNQS
+664 DIVLNQL
-671 GATLNVD
+671 GAILKVSE
-678 AATKTVA
+678 AKTVA
-685 AIASTG
+685 ATAST
-691 NTSTFT
+691 TDYVSTFS
-697 ATAGL
+697 ATKGL
-702 SWNVGVAS
+702 SWNVS
-710 TGNWLSLT
+710 ENMDWLTLT
-718 GTTSGTNN
+718 GTTEGANN
-726 TTDAA
+726 TTGTN
-731 QTITY
+731 QNITY
-736 NAVVNPDA
+736 STVVNPNA

-754 VGNAVTGTDDGLTET
+754 AGNAVGSTDEGLTRT
-769 IAVTQEASSLTASGS
+769 IAVTQSASSLTASVS
-784 ETTLAATKDDNGT
+784 PTTALVATTGAGGT
-797 ITFKGTSGLSFSV
+797 YTMNGTSGLSYSFTVGFPS
-810 TKPDWLTLT
+810 WLTVT
-819 GTTSG
+819 NGTASIGGGTTSG
-824 TTNGTDQTFGYKTN
+824 SAQQLTYKTSSVNPNGT
-838 AVNLN
+838 
-843 STERAAANISVK
+843 ERKATVTVK
-855 AGNIT
+855 AGNMT
-860 KTVAIKQSGSTF
+860 KDVEIKQAASSFSRTNPSGQIAAAANSKVT
-872 TVDKTEIELENTATS
+872 
-887 GSVTVKG
+887 GSVTA
-894 TEGLPWTVSPSVQT
+894 TDGLAWT
-908 SGITPATTSSTATGT
+908 ITPATNNNITVSPTSGTGNATI
-923 DQTLTFNATANTGGA
+923 TFTGTANTGAERTGSFTLSATGA
-938 REATFTVAVTGG
+938 SPARTLAFSATQAAGETGAYVGNLQVCKTDEAYS
-950 NHSKTVKVKQKAGL
+950 N
-964 TNTVTID
+964 
-971 QALATAYKAW
+971 W
-981 NSSTAYP
+981 STA
-988 PFNYDNGNVTGGG
+988 
-1001 SDYKGNSSAYTISTP
+1001 NSNC
-1016 YTVEVESTQSA
+1016 
-1027 STYVYNNSAA
+1027 NNST
-1037 KNYCTSK
+1037 KEGKSD
-1044 GTGWRLPTQIELF
+1044 WRLPTKDELLT
-1057 AMWTKCKGTNNDA
+1057 MYNNK
-1070 TDSEAASTALGAK
+1070 AALQGVSGFTA
-1083 FISGYYWSS
+1083 FVSSYYWSS
-1092 SVCSGNSS
+1092 TV
-1100 RRCLLYFSSGNFGT
+1100 YSSGNRWVVYFGNGGTRGSNDT
-1114 NSTSYG
+1114 NSR
-1120 SYVRCVRDN
+1120 YVRCVRDK

>member
-1 MKRVSET
+1 MKRGSET

-273 ASQSG
+273 ASQLG

-429 QGPANVKFRAVE
+429 QGPANVKFKAVE
-441 ANLKAEKRSVSFN
+441 ANPKAESRSVSFN

-511 GWAATNSGTSGTEAP
+511 GWAASNPGTSGTEAP
-526 VGAQTLKV
+526 VGAQALKV

-613 SWITLNSGGSGTPT
+613 SWITLNSGSSGTPT

-638 TVNPSSSPR
+638 AINPSSSTR
-647 SGTVTVRAGD
+647 QGTIRVHAGD
-657 ASVGPTG
+657 VTAGPTG
-664 SIVLNQS
+664 DIVLNQLGAMLSVS
-671 GATLNVD
+671 GAKTI
-678 AATKTVA
+678 AAT
-685 AIASTG
+685 ASTG
-691 NTSTFT
+691 NTSTFN

-702 SWNVGVAS
+702 SWNVGVTS
-710 TGNWLSLT
+710 TGSWLSLT

-726 TTDAA
+726 TTGAN

-736 NAVVNPDA
+736 SAVVNPDA

-950 NHSKTVKVKQKAGL
+950 NHSKEVKVKQKAGL
-964 TNTVTID
+964 TGITVTID
-971 QALATAYKAW
+971 QSVLTSYRTKTTDMAV
-981 NSSTAYP
+981 YP
-988 PFNYDNGNVTGGG
+988 PFNYDGSNRLPNGSSFNGSTTMTGSYTIQVQKGQR
-1001 SDYKGNSSAYTISTP
+1001 SDYANYSTMQSYCSSLN
-1016 YTVEVESTQSA
+1016 ED
-1027 STYVYNNSAA
+1027 
-1037 KNYCTSK
+1037 
-1044 GTGWRLPTQIELF
+1044 GTGWRIPTQIELH
-1057 AMWTKCKGTNNDA
+1057 AMYINKAKIEGSTG
-1070 TDSEAASTALGAK
+1070 ASA
-1083 FISGYYWSS
+1083 FVSNYYWSS
-1092 SVCSGNSS
+1092 SVYGGNSS
-1100 RRCLLYFSSGNFGT
+1100 IRCRLNFLNGNFSYYT
-1114 NSTSYG
+1114 TSNG
-1120 SYVRCVRDN
+1120 NYVRCVRDN

>member
-1 MKRVSET
+1 MKRGSET

-429 QGPANVKFRAVE
+429 QGPANVKFKAVE
-441 ANLKAEKRSVSFN
+441 ANPKAEKRSVSFN

-468 SGSTLTKGSDVSL
+468 SGSTLIKGNVVSL
-481 TAVKDSEGE
+481 AAITGSEGA
-490 SSFTATEGLQWSAA
+490 SSFTATEGLQWLAA
-504 LSGDGWL
+504 LSDGDGWL
-511 GWAATNSGTSGTEAP
+511 DWSGTNPGTFGDEAP
-526 VGAQTLKV
+526 EEAQALKV
-534 KTTAANPSAQART
+534 RATSVNPSAQVRT

-565 LKQEIAVSQ
+565 LKQEIAVTQ
-574 AGSTVNGSTINS
+574 AGSEVTGSTLNNIV
-586 IAAKGATGDASFTAT
+586 AQGATGDASFTAT
-601 AGLPWA
+601 KGLVWA

-613 SWITLNSGGSGTPT
+613 NWITINSGGSGTPT

-638 TVNPSSSPR
+638 TVNPSSSGR
-647 SGTVTVRAGD
+647 SGKITVRAGD
-657 ASVGPTG
+657 TSTGPTG
-664 SIVLNQS
+664 DIVLNQL
-671 GATLNVD
+671 GAILKVSE
-678 AATKTVA
+678 AKTVA
-685 AIASTG
+685 ATAST
-691 NTSTFT
+691 TDYVSTFS
-697 ATAGL
+697 ATKGL
-702 SWNVGVAS
+702 SWNVS
-710 TGNWLSLT
+710 ENMDWLTLT
-718 GTTSGTNN
+718 GTTEGTNN
-726 TTDAA
+726 TTGTN
-731 QTITY
+731 QNITY
-736 NAVVNPDA
+736 STVVNPNA

-754 VGNAVTGTDDGLTET
+754 AGNAVGSTDEGLTRT
-769 IAVTQEASSLTASGS
+769 IAVTQSASSLTASVS
-784 ETTLAATKDDNGT
+784 PTTALVATTGAGGT
-797 ITFKGTSGLSFSV
+797 YTMNGTSGLSYSFTVGFPS
-810 TKPDWLTLT
+810 WLTVT
-819 GTTSG
+819 NGTASIGGGTTSG
-824 TTNGTDQTFGYKTN
+824 SAQQLTYKTSSVNPNGT
-838 AVNLN
+838 
-843 STERAAANISVK
+843 ERKATVTVK
-855 AGNIT
+855 AGNMT
-860 KTVAIKQSGSTF
+860 KDVEIKQAASSFSRTNPSGQIAAAANSKVT
-872 TVDKTEIELENTATS
+872 
-887 GSVTVKG
+887 GSVTA
-894 TEGLPWTVSPSVQT
+894 TDGLAWTITPASNNNITVSPT
-908 SGITPATTSSTATGT
+908 SGTGNATITFTGTANTGAERTGSFTLSATGASPARTLALSVTQVAGETPATTGNLQVCKTDGGT
-923 DQTLTFNATANTGGA
+923 MN
-938 REATFTVAVTGG
+938 
-950 NHSKTVKVKQKAGL
+950 
-964 TNTVTID
+964 
-971 QALATAYKAW
+971 W
-981 NSSTAYP
+981 
-988 PFNYDNGNVTGGG
+988 
-1001 SDYKGNSSAYTISTP
+1001 SSANSYCSNLTAEGKSDWYLPSKDQLLTM
-1016 YTVEVESTQSA
+1016 
-1027 STYVYNNSAA
+1027 YNNKSSLQNTAGF
-1037 KNYCTSK
+1037 TPFVS
-1044 GTGWRLPTQIELF
+1044 GW
-1057 AMWTKCKGTNNDA
+1057 
-1070 TDSEAASTALGAK
+1070 
-1083 FISGYYWSS
+1083 YWSS
-1092 SVCSGNSS
+1092 TV
-1100 RRCLLYFSSGNFGT
+1100 YSSGSRWVVYFGNGGTGYGGDTST
-1114 NSTSYG
+1114 NC
-1120 SYVRCVRDN
+1120 VRCVRDK

>member
-1 MKRVSET
+1 MKRGSET

-429 QGPANVKFRAVE
+429 QGPANVKFKAVE
-441 ANLKAEKRSVSFN
+441 ANPKAEKRSVSFN

-468 SGSTLTKGSDVSL
+468 SGSTLIKGNAVSL
-481 TAVKDSEGE
+481 AAITGSEGA
-490 SSFTATEGLQWSAA
+490 SSFTATEGLQWLAA
-504 LSGDGWL
+504 LSDGDGWL
-511 GWAATNSGTSGTEAP
+511 DWSGTNPGTFGDEAP
-526 VGAQTLKV
+526 EEAQALKV
-534 KTTAANPSAQART
+534 RATSVNPSAQVRT

-565 LKQEIAVSQ
+565 LKQEIAVTQ
-574 AGSTVNGSTINS
+574 AGSEVTGSTLNNIV
-586 IAAKGATGDASFTAT
+586 AQGATGDASFTAT
-601 AGLPWA
+601 KGLVWA

-613 SWITLNSGGSGTPT
+613 NWITINSGGSGTPT

-638 TVNPSSSPR
+638 TVNPSSSGR
-647 SGTVTVRAGD
+647 SGKITVRAGD
-657 ASVGPTG
+657 TSTGPTG
-664 SIVLNQS
+664 DIVLNQL
-671 GATLNVD
+671 GAILKVSE
-678 AATKTVA
+678 AKTVA
-685 AIASTG
+685 ATAST
-691 NTSTFT
+691 TDYVSTFS
-697 ATAGL
+697 ATKGL
-702 SWNVGVAS
+702 SWNVS
-710 TGNWLSLT
+710 ENMDWLTLT
-718 GTTSGTNN
+718 GTTEGTNN
-726 TTDAA
+726 TTGTN
-731 QTITY
+731 QNITY
-736 NAVVNPDA
+736 STVVNPNA

-754 VGNAVTGTDDGLTET
+754 AGNAVGSTDEGLTRT
-769 IAVTQEASSLTASGS
+769 IAVTQSASSLTASVS
-784 ETTLAATKDDNGT
+784 PTTALVATTGAGGT
-797 ITFKGTSGLSFSV
+797 YTMNGTSGLSYSFTVGFPS
-810 TKPDWLTLT
+810 WLTVT
-819 GTTSG
+819 NGTASIGGGTTSG
-824 TTNGTDQTFGYKTN
+824 SAQQLTYKTSSVNPNGT
-838 AVNLN
+838 
-843 STERAAANISVK
+843 ERKATVTVK
-855 AGNIT
+855 AGNMT
-860 KTVAIKQSGSTF
+860 KDVEIKQAASSFSRTNPSGQIAAAANSKVT
-872 TVDKTEIELENTATS
+872 
-887 GSVTVKG
+887 GSVTA
-894 TEGLPWTVSPSVQT
+894 TDGLAWTITPASNNNITVSPT
-908 SGITPATTSSTATGT
+908 SGTGNATITFTGTANTGAERTGSFTLSATGASPARTLALSVTQVAGETPATTGNLQVCKTDGGT
-923 DQTLTFNATANTGGA
+923 MN
-938 REATFTVAVTGG
+938 
-950 NHSKTVKVKQKAGL
+950 
-964 TNTVTID
+964 
-971 QALATAYKAW
+971 W
-981 NSSTAYP
+981 
-988 PFNYDNGNVTGGG
+988 
-1001 SDYKGNSSAYTISTP
+1001 SSANSYCSNLTAEGKSDWYLPSKDQLLTM
-1016 YTVEVESTQSA
+1016 
-1027 STYVYNNSAA
+1027 YNNKSSLQ
-1037 KNYCTSK
+1037 N
-1044 GTGWRLPTQIELF
+1044 
-1057 AMWTKCKGTNNDA
+1057 
-1070 TDSEAASTALGAK
+1070 TAG
-1083 FISGYYWSS
+1083 FTPFVSYRYWSRTAGS
-1092 SVCSGNSS
+1092 SGIHWYVNFASGNSS
-1100 RRCLLYFSSGNFGT
+1100 NF
-1114 NSTSYG
+1114 NDYYNL
-1120 SYVRCVRDN
+1120 YVRCVRDK

>member
-1 MKRVSET
+1 MKRGSET

-273 ASQSG
+273 ASQLG

-429 QGPANVKFRAVE
+429 QGPANVKFKAVE
-441 ANLKAEKRSVSFN
+441 ANPKAESRSVSFN

-511 GWAATNSGTSGTEAP
+511 GWAASNPGTSGTEAP
-526 VGAQTLKV
+526 VGAQALKV

-613 SWITLNSGGSGTPT
+613 SWITLNSGSSGTPT

-638 TVNPSSSPR
+638 AINPSSSTR
-647 SGTVTVRAGD
+647 QGTIRVHAGD
-657 ASVGPTG
+657 VTAGPTG
-664 SIVLNQS
+664 DIVLNQLGAMLSVS
-671 GATLNVD
+671 GAKTI
-678 AATKTVA
+678 AAT
-685 AIASTG
+685 ASTG
-691 NTSTFT
+691 NTSTFN

-702 SWNVGVAS
+702 SWNVGVTS
-710 TGNWLSLT
+710 TGSWLSLT

-726 TTDAA
+726 TTGAN

-736 NAVVNPDA
+736 SAVVNPDA

-950 NHSKTVKVKQKAGL
+950 NHSKEVKVKQKAGL
-964 TNTVTID
+964 TGITVTID
-971 QALATAYKAW
+971 QSVLTSYRTKTTDMAV
-981 NSSTAYP
+981 YP
-988 PFNYDNGNVTGGG
+988 PFNYDGSNRLPNGSSFNGSTTMTGSYTIQVQKGQR
-1001 SDYKGNSSAYTISTP
+1001 SDYANYSTMQSYCSSLN
-1016 YTVEVESTQSA
+1016 ED
-1027 STYVYNNSAA
+1027 
-1037 KNYCTSK
+1037 
-1044 GTGWRLPTQIELF
+1044 GTGWRIPTQIELH
-1057 AMWTKCKGTNNDA
+1057 AMYINKAKIEGSTG
-1070 TDSEAASTALGAK
+1070 ASA
-1083 FISGYYWSS
+1083 FVSNWYWSS
-1092 SVCSGNSS
+1092 SVYDGNSNG
-1100 RRCLLYFSSGNFGT
+1100 RCILHFGNGNFSGGSTGT
-1114 NSTSYG
+1114 NR
-1120 SYVRCVRDN
+1120 YVRCVRDN

>member
-1 MKRVSET
+1 MKRGSET

-429 QGPANVKFRAVE
+429 QGPANVKFKAVE
-441 ANLKAEKRSVSFN
+441 ANPKAESRSVSFN

-481 TAVKDSEGE
+481 AAITGSEGA
-490 SSFTATEGLQWSAA
+490 SSFTATEGLQWLAA
-504 LSGDGWL
+504 LSDGDGWL
-511 GWAATNSGTSGTEAP
+511 DWSGTNPGTFGDEAP
-526 VGAQTLKV
+526 EEAQALKV
-534 KTTAANPSAQART
+534 RATSVNPSAQVRT

-565 LKQEIAVSQ
+565 LKQEIAVTQ
-574 AGSTVNGSTINS
+574 AGSEVTGSTLNNIV
-586 IAAKGATGDASFTAT
+586 AQGATGDASFTAT
-601 AGLPWA
+601 KGLVWA

-638 TVNPSSSPR
+638 TVNPSSSGR
-647 SGTVTVRAGD
+647 SGKITVRAGD
-657 ASVGPTG
+657 TSTGPTG
-664 SIVLNQS
+664 DIVLNQL
-671 GATLNVD
+671 GAILKVSE
-678 AATKTVA
+678 AKTVA
-685 AIASTG
+685 ATAST
-691 NTSTFT
+691 TDYVSTFS
-697 ATAGL
+697 ATKGL
-702 SWNVGVAS
+702 SWNVS
-710 TGNWLSLT
+710 ENMDWLTLT
-718 GTTSGTNN
+718 GTTEGANN
-726 TTDAA
+726 TTGTN
-731 QTITY
+731 QNITY
-736 NAVVNPDA
+736 STVVNPNA

-754 VGNAVTGTDDGLTET
+754 AGNAVGSTDEGLTRT
-769 IAVTQEASSLTASGS
+769 IAVTQSASSLTASVS
-784 ETTLAATKDDNGT
+784 PTTALVATTGAGGT
-797 ITFKGTSGLSFSV
+797 YTMNGTSGLSYSFTVGFPS
-810 TKPDWLTLT
+810 WLTVT
-819 GTTSG
+819 NGTASIGGGTTSG
-824 TTNGTDQTFGYKTN
+824 SAQQLTYKTSSVNPNGT
-838 AVNLN
+838 
-843 STERAAANISVK
+843 ERKATVTVK
-855 AGNIT
+855 AGNMT
-860 KTVAIKQSGSTF
+860 KDVEIKQAASSFSRTNPSGQIAAAANSKVT
-872 TVDKTEIELENTATS
+872 
-887 GSVTVKG
+887 GSVTA
-894 TEGLPWTVSPSVQT
+894 TDGLAWT
-908 SGITPATTSSTATGT
+908 ITPATNNNITVSPTSGTGNATI
-923 DQTLTFNATANTGGA
+923 TFTGTANTGAERTGSFTLSATGA
-938 REATFTVAVTGG
+938 SPARTLAFSATQAAGETGAYVGNLQVCKTDEAYS
-950 NHSKTVKVKQKAGL
+950 N
-964 TNTVTID
+964 
-971 QALATAYKAW
+971 W
-981 NSSTAYP
+981 STA
-988 PFNYDNGNVTGGG
+988 
-1001 SDYKGNSSAYTISTP
+1001 NSNC
-1016 YTVEVESTQSA
+1016 
-1027 STYVYNNSAA
+1027 NNST
-1037 KNYCTSK
+1037 KEGKSD
-1044 GTGWRLPTQIELF
+1044 WRLPTKDELLTMYNNKAALQGVSGF
-1057 AMWTKCKGTNNDA
+1057 TAFVSNYCWSSTVTSSGTHWVVDFSNGGTNVSNDA
-1070 TDSEAASTALGAK
+1070 
-1083 FISGYYWSS
+1083 Y
-1092 SVCSGNSS
+1092 S
-1100 RRCLLYFSSGNFGT
+1100 R
-1114 NSTSYG
+1114 
-1120 SYVRCVRDN
+1120 YVRCVRDK

>member
-45 EEDVIPPHALKDVE
+45 EEDVIPPHVLKDVE

-77 TFTSEGTIEADTLVA
+77 TFTSEGTREADTLVA

-273 ASQSG
+273 ASQLG

-429 QGPANVKFRAVE
+429 QGPANVKFKAVE
-441 ANLKAEKRSVSFN
+441 ANPKAESRSVSFN

-481 TAVKDSEGE
+481 AAITGSEGA
-490 SSFTATEGLQWSAA
+490 SSFTATEGLQWLAA
-504 LSGDGWL
+504 LSDGDGWL
-511 GWAATNSGTSGTEAP
+511 DWSGTNPGTFGDEAP
-526 VGAQTLKV
+526 EEAQALKV
-534 KTTAANPSAQART
+534 RATSVNPSAQVRT

-565 LKQEIAVSQ
+565 LKQEIAVTQ
-574 AGSTVNGSTINS
+574 AGSEVTGSTLNNIV
-586 IAAKGATGDASFTAT
+586 AQGATGDASFTAT
-601 AGLPWA
+601 KGLVWA

-638 TVNPSSSPR
+638 TVNPSSSGR
-647 SGTVTVRAGD
+647 SGKITVRAGD
-657 ASVGPTG
+657 TSTGPTG
-664 SIVLNQS
+664 DIVLNQL
-671 GATLNVD
+671 GAILKVSE
-678 AATKTVA
+678 AKTVA
-685 AIASTG
+685 ATAST
-691 NTSTFT
+691 TDYVSTFS
-697 ATAGL
+697 ATKGL
-702 SWNVGVAS
+702 SWNVS
-710 TGNWLSLT
+710 ENMDWLTLT
-718 GTTSGTNN
+718 GTTEGANN
-726 TTDAA
+726 TTGTN
-731 QTITY
+731 QNITY
-736 NAVVNPDA
+736 STVVNPNA

-754 VGNAVTGTDDGLTET
+754 AGNAVGSTDEGLTRT
-769 IAVTQEASSLTASGS
+769 IAVTQSASSLTASVS
-784 ETTLAATKDDNGT
+784 PTTALVATTGAGGT
-797 ITFKGTSGLSFSV
+797 YTMNGTSGLSYSFTVGFPS
-810 TKPDWLTLT
+810 WLTVT
-819 GTTSG
+819 NGTASIGGGTTSG
-824 TTNGTDQTFGYKTN
+824 SAQQLTYKTSSVNPNGT
-838 AVNLN
+838 
-843 STERAAANISVK
+843 ERKATVTVK
-855 AGNIT
+855 AGNMT
-860 KTVAIKQSGSTF
+860 KDVEIKQAASSFSRTNPSGQIAAAANSKVT
-872 TVDKTEIELENTATS
+872 
-887 GSVTVKG
+887 GSVTA
-894 TEGLPWTVSPSVQT
+894 TDGLAWT
-908 SGITPATTSSTATGT
+908 ITPATNNNITVSPTSGTGNATI
-923 DQTLTFNATANTGGA
+923 TFTGTANTGAERTGSFTLSATGA
-938 REATFTVAVTGG
+938 SPARTLAFSATQAAGETGAYVGNLQVCKTDEAYS
-950 NHSKTVKVKQKAGL
+950 N
-964 TNTVTID
+964 
-971 QALATAYKAW
+971 W
-981 NSSTAYP
+981 STA
-988 PFNYDNGNVTGGG
+988 
-1001 SDYKGNSSAYTISTP
+1001 NSNC
-1016 YTVEVESTQSA
+1016 
-1027 STYVYNNSAA
+1027 NNST
-1037 KNYCTSK
+1037 KEGKSD
-1044 GTGWRLPTQIELF
+1044 WRLPTKDELLT
-1057 AMWTKCKGTNNDA
+1057 MYNNK
-1070 TDSEAASTALGAK
+1070 AALQGVSGFTA
-1083 FISGYYWSS
+1083 FVSNWYWSS
-1092 SVCSGNSS
+1092 TV
-1100 RRCLLYFSSGNFGT
+1100 YSSGEHWVVYFNNGSTFNSNDT
-1114 NSTSYG
+1114 NSW
-1120 SYVRCVRDN
+1120 YVRCVRDK

>member
-1 MKRVSET
+1 MKRGSET

-429 QGPANVKFRAVE
+429 QGPANVKFKAVE
-441 ANLKAEKRSVSFN
+441 ANPKAEKRSVSFN

-468 SGSTLTKGSDVSL
+468 SGSTLIKGNAVSL
-481 TAVKDSEGE
+481 AAITGSEGA
-490 SSFTATEGLQWSAA
+490 SSFTATEGLQWLAA
-504 LSGDGWL
+504 LSDGDGWL
-511 GWAATNSGTSGTEAP
+511 DWSGTNPGTFGDEAP
-526 VGAQTLKV
+526 EEAQALKV
-534 KTTAANPSAQART
+534 RATSVNPSAQVRT

-565 LKQEIAVSQ
+565 LKQEIAVTQ
-574 AGSTVNGSTINS
+574 AGSEVTGSTLNNIV
-586 IAAKGATGDASFTAT
+586 AQGATGDASFTAT
-601 AGLPWA
+601 KGLVWA

-613 SWITLNSGGSGTPT
+613 NWITINSGGSGTPT

-638 TVNPSSSPR
+638 TVNPSSSGR
-647 SGTVTVRAGD
+647 SGKITVRAGD
-657 ASVGPTG
+657 TSTGPTG
-664 SIVLNQS
+664 DIVLNQL
-671 GATLNVD
+671 GAILKVSE
-678 AATKTVA
+678 AKTVA
-685 AIASTG
+685 ATAST
-691 NTSTFT
+691 TDYVSTFS
-697 ATAGL
+697 ATKGL
-702 SWNVGVAS
+702 SWNVS
-710 TGNWLSLT
+710 ENMDWLTLT
-718 GTTSGTNN
+718 GTTEGTNN
-726 TTDAA
+726 TTGTN
-731 QTITY
+731 QNITY
-736 NAVVNPDA
+736 STVVNPNA

-754 VGNAVTGTDDGLTET
+754 AGNAVGSTDEGLTRT
-769 IAVTQEASSLTASGS
+769 IAVTQSASSLTASVS
-784 ETTLAATKDDNGT
+784 PTTALVATTGAGGT
-797 ITFKGTSGLSFSV
+797 YTMNGTSGLSYSFTVGFPS
-810 TKPDWLTLT
+810 WLTVT
-819 GTTSG
+819 NGTASIGGGTTSG
-824 TTNGTDQTFGYKTN
+824 SAQQLTYKTSSVNPNGT
-838 AVNLN
+838 
-843 STERAAANISVK
+843 ERKATVTVK
-855 AGNIT
+855 AGNMT
-860 KTVAIKQSGSTF
+860 KDVEIKQAASSFSRTNPSGQIAAAANSKVT
-872 TVDKTEIELENTATS
+872 
-887 GSVTVKG
+887 GSVTA
-894 TEGLPWTVSPSVQT
+894 TDGLAWTITPASNNNITVSPT
-908 SGITPATTSSTATGT
+908 SGTGNATITFTGTANTGAERTGSFTLSATGASPARTLALSVTQVAGETPATTGNLQVCKTDGGTMNWSSANSYCSNLTAEGKSDWYLPSKDQLLTMYNNKSSLQNTAGFTPFVSGGYWSSTASSSGRHWFV
-923 DQTLTFNATANTGGA
+923 TF
-938 REATFTVAVTGG
+938 
-950 NHSKTVKVKQKAGL
+950 
-964 TNTVTID
+964 
-971 QALATAYKAW
+971 
-981 NSSTAYP
+981 
-988 PFNYDNGNVTGGG
+988 DNGN
-1001 SDYKGNSSAYTISTP
+1001 SSNYNDYVS
-1016 YTVEVESTQSA
+1016 
-1027 STYVYNNSAA
+1027 
-1037 KNYCTSK
+1037 
-1044 GTGWRLPTQIELF
+1044 L
-1057 AMWTKCKGTNNDA
+1057 
-1070 TDSEAASTALGAK
+1070 
-1083 FISGYYWSS
+1083 
-1092 SVCSGNSS
+1092 
-1100 RRCLLYFSSGNFGT
+1100 
-1114 NSTSYG
+1114 
-1120 SYVRCVRDN
+1120 YVRCVRDK

>member
-429 QGPANVKFRAVE
+429 QGPANVKFKAVE
-441 ANLKAEKRSVSFN
+441 ANPKAEKRSVSFN

-468 SGSTLTKGSDVSL
+468 SGSTLIKGNAVSL
-481 TAVKDSEGE
+481 AAITGSEGA
-490 SSFTATEGLQWSAA
+490 SSFTATEGLQWLAA
-504 LSGDGWL
+504 LSDGDGWL
-511 GWAATNSGTSGTEAP
+511 DWSGTNPGTFGDEAP
-526 VGAQTLKV
+526 EEAQALKV
-534 KTTAANPSAQART
+534 RATSVNPSAQVRT

-565 LKQEIAVSQ
+565 LKQEIAVTQ
-574 AGSTVNGSTINS
+574 AGSEVTGSTLNNIV
-586 IAAKGATGDASFTAT
+586 AQGATGDASFTAT
-601 AGLPWA
+601 KGLVWA

-613 SWITLNSGGSGTPT
+613 NWITINSGGSGTPT

-638 TVNPSSSPR
+638 TVNPSSSGR
-647 SGTVTVRAGD
+647 SGKITVRAGD
-657 ASVGPTG
+657 TSTGPTG
-664 SIVLNQS
+664 DIVLNQL
-671 GATLNVD
+671 GAILKVSD
-678 AATKTVA
+678 AKTVA
-685 AIASTG
+685 ATAST
-691 NTSTFT
+691 TDYVSTFS
-697 ATAGL
+697 ATKGL
-702 SWNVGVAS
+702 SWNVS
-710 TGNWLSLT
+710 ENMDWLTLT
-718 GTTSGTNN
+718 GTTEGTNN
-726 TTDAA
+726 TTGTN
-731 QTITY
+731 QNITY
-736 NAVVNPDA
+736 STVVNPNA

-754 VGNAVTGTDDGLTET
+754 AGNAVGSTDEGLTRT
-769 IAVTQEASSLTASGS
+769 IAVTQSASSLTASVS
-784 ETTLAATKDDNGT
+784 PTTALVATTGAGGT
-797 ITFKGTSGLSFSV
+797 YTMNGTSGLSYSFTVGFPS
-810 TKPDWLTLT
+810 WLTVT
-819 GTTSG
+819 NGTASIGGGTTSG
-824 TTNGTDQTFGYKTN
+824 SAQQLTYKTSSVNPNGT
-838 AVNLN
+838 
-843 STERAAANISVK
+843 ERKATVTVK
-855 AGNIT
+855 AGNMT
-860 KTVAIKQSGSTF
+860 KDVEIKQAASSFSRTNPSGQIAAAANSKVT
-872 TVDKTEIELENTATS
+872 
-887 GSVTVKG
+887 GSVTA
-894 TEGLPWTVSPSVQT
+894 TDGLAWTITPASNNNITVSPT
-908 SGITPATTSSTATGT
+908 SGTGNATITFTGTANTGAERTGSFTLSATGASPARTLALSVTQVAGETPATTGNLQVCKTDGGTMNWSSANSYCSNLTAEGKSDWYLPSKDQLLTMYNNKSSLQNTAGFTPFVSNTYWSSTA
-923 DQTLTFNATANTGGA
+923 
-938 REATFTVAVTGG
+938 V
-950 NHSKTVKVKQKAGL
+950 
-964 TNTVTID
+964 
-971 QALATAYKAW
+971 
-981 NSSTAYP
+981 
-988 PFNYDNGNVTGGG
+988 
-1001 SDYKGNSSAYTISTP
+1001 
-1016 YTVEVESTQSA
+1016 
-1027 STYVYNNSAA
+1027 
-1037 KNYCTSK
+1037 
-1044 GTGWRLPTQIELF
+1044 
-1057 AMWTKCKGTNNDA
+1057 
-1070 TDSEAASTALGAK
+1070 
-1083 FISGYYWSS
+1083 
-1092 SVCSGNSS
+1092 
-1100 RRCLLYFSSGNFGT
+1100 SSGLHWYVSFG
-1114 NSTSYG
+1114 NGTSYG
-1120 SYVRCVRDN
+1120 DNDFSNLSVRCVRDK

>member
-1 MKRVSET
+1 MKRGSET

-429 QGPANVKFRAVE
+429 QGPANVKFKAVE
-441 ANLKAEKRSVSFN
+441 ANPKAEKRSVSFN

-468 SGSTLTKGSDVSL
+468 SGSTLIKGNAVSL
-481 TAVKDSEGE
+481 AAITGSEGA
-490 SSFTATEGLQWSAA
+490 SSFTATEGLQWLAA
-504 LSGDGWL
+504 LSDGDGWL
-511 GWAATNSGTSGTEAP
+511 DWSGTNPGTFGDEAP
-526 VGAQTLKV
+526 EEAQALKV
-534 KTTAANPSAQART
+534 RATSVNPSAQVRT

-565 LKQEIAVSQ
+565 LKQEIAVTQ
-574 AGSTVNGSTINS
+574 AGSEVTGSTLNNIV
-586 IAAKGATGDASFTAT
+586 AQGATGDASFTAT
-601 AGLPWA
+601 KGLVWA

-613 SWITLNSGGSGTPT
+613 NWITINSGGSGTPT

-638 TVNPSSSPR
+638 TVNPSSSGR
-647 SGTVTVRAGD
+647 SGKITVRAGD
-657 ASVGPTG
+657 TSTGPTG
-664 SIVLNQS
+664 DIVLNQL
-671 GATLNVD
+671 GAILKVSE
-678 AATKTVA
+678 AKTVA
-685 AIASTG
+685 ATAST
-691 NTSTFT
+691 TDYVSTFS
-697 ATAGL
+697 ATKGL
-702 SWNVGVAS
+702 SWNVS
-710 TGNWLSLT
+710 ENMDWLTLT
-718 GTTSGTNN
+718 GTTEGTNN
-726 TTDAA
+726 TTGTN
-731 QTITY
+731 QNITY
-736 NAVVNPDA
+736 STVVNPNA

-754 VGNAVTGTDDGLTET
+754 AGNAVGSTDEGLTRT
-769 IAVTQEASSLTASGS
+769 IAVTQSASSLTASVS
-784 ETTLAATKDDNGT
+784 PTTALVATTGAGGT
-797 ITFKGTSGLSFSV
+797 YTMNGTSGLSYSFTVGFPS
-810 TKPDWLTLT
+810 WLTVT
-819 GTTSG
+819 NGTASIGGGTTSG
-824 TTNGTDQTFGYKTN
+824 SAQQLTYKTSSVNPNGT
-838 AVNLN
+838 
-843 STERAAANISVK
+843 ERKATVTVK
-855 AGNIT
+855 AGNMT
-860 KTVAIKQSGSTF
+860 KDVEIKQAASSFSRTNPSGQIAAAANSKVT
-872 TVDKTEIELENTATS
+872 
-887 GSVTVKG
+887 GSVTA
-894 TEGLPWTVSPSVQT
+894 TDGLAWTITPASNNNITVSPT
-908 SGITPATTSSTATGT
+908 SGTGNATITFTGTANTGAERTGSFTLSATGASPARTLALSVTQVAGETPATTGNLQVCKTDGGT
-923 DQTLTFNATANTGGA
+923 MN
-938 REATFTVAVTGG
+938 
-950 NHSKTVKVKQKAGL
+950 
-964 TNTVTID
+964 
-971 QALATAYKAW
+971 W
-981 NSSTAYP
+981 
-988 PFNYDNGNVTGGG
+988 
-1001 SDYKGNSSAYTISTP
+1001 SSANSYCSNLTAEGKSDWYLPSKDQLLTM
-1016 YTVEVESTQSA
+1016 
-1027 STYVYNNSAA
+1027 YNNKSSLQ
-1037 KNYCTSK
+1037 N
-1044 GTGWRLPTQIELF
+1044 
-1057 AMWTKCKGTNNDA
+1057 
-1070 TDSEAASTALGAK
+1070 TAG
-1083 FISGYYWSS
+1083 FTPFVSSWYWSS
-1092 SVCSGNSS
+1092 TV
-1100 RRCLLYFSSGNFGT
+1100 YSSGNHWIVNFNNGRT
-1114 NSTSYG
+1114 NYNFDTTNY
-1120 SYVRCVRDN
+1120 YVRCVRDK

>member
-1 MKRVSET
+1 MKRGSET

-429 QGPANVKFRAVE
+429 QGPANVKFKAVE
-441 ANLKAEKRSVSFN
+441 ANPKAEKRSVSFN

-468 SGSTLTKGSDVSL
+468 SGSTLIKGNAVSL
-481 TAVKDSEGE
+481 AAITGSEGA
-490 SSFTATEGLQWSAA
+490 SSFTATEGLQWLAA
-504 LSGDGWL
+504 LSDGDGWL
-511 GWAATNSGTSGTEAP
+511 DWSGTNPGTFGDEAP
-526 VGAQTLKV
+526 EEAQALKV
-534 KTTAANPSAQART
+534 RATSVNPSAQVRT

-565 LKQEIAVSQ
+565 LKQEIAVTQ
-574 AGSTVNGSTINS
+574 AGSEVTGSTLNNIV
-586 IAAKGATGDASFTAT
+586 AQGATGDASFTAT
-601 AGLPWA
+601 KGLVWA

-613 SWITLNSGGSGTPT
+613 NWITINSGGSGTPT

-638 TVNPSSSPR
+638 TVNPSSSGR
-647 SGTVTVRAGD
+647 SGKITVRAGD
-657 ASVGPTG
+657 TSTGPTG
-664 SIVLNQS
+664 DIVLNQL
-671 GATLNVD
+671 GAILKVSE
-678 AATKTVA
+678 AKTVA
-685 AIASTG
+685 ATAST
-691 NTSTFT
+691 TDYVSTFS
-697 ATAGL
+697 ATKGL
-702 SWNVGVAS
+702 SWNVS
-710 TGNWLSLT
+710 ENMDWLTLT
-718 GTTSGTNN
+718 GTTEGTNN
-726 TTDAA
+726 TTGTN
-731 QTITY
+731 QNITY
-736 NAVVNPDA
+736 STVVNPNA

-754 VGNAVTGTDDGLTET
+754 AGNAVGSTDEGLTRT
-769 IAVTQEASSLTASGS
+769 IAVTQSASSLTASVS
-784 ETTLAATKDDNGT
+784 PTTALVATTGAGGT
-797 ITFKGTSGLSFSV
+797 YTMNGTSGLSYSFTVGFPS
-810 TKPDWLTLT
+810 WLTVT
-819 GTTSG
+819 NGTASIGGGTTSG
-824 TTNGTDQTFGYKTN
+824 SAQQLTYKTSSVNPNGT
-838 AVNLN
+838 
-843 STERAAANISVK
+843 ERKATVTVK
-855 AGNIT
+855 AGNMT
-860 KTVAIKQSGSTF
+860 KDVEIKQAASSFSRTNPSGQIAAAANSKVT
-872 TVDKTEIELENTATS
+872 
-887 GSVTVKG
+887 GSVTA
-894 TEGLPWTVSPSVQT
+894 TDGLAWTITPASNNNITVSPT
-908 SGITPATTSSTATGT
+908 SGTGNATITFTGTANTGAERTGSFTLSATGASPARTLALSVTQVAGETPATTGNLQVCKTDGGTMNWSSANSYCSNLTAEGKSDWYLPSK
-923 DQTLTFNATANTGGA
+923 DQLLTMYNNKSSLQNTAG
-938 REATFTVAVTGG
+938 FTPFVS
-950 NHSKTVKVKQKAGL
+950 N
-964 TNTVTID
+964 
-971 QALATAYKAW
+971 YYW
-981 NSSTAYP
+981 SSTAYSSGKHWCVS
-988 PFNYDNGNVTGGG
+988 FNGGDSG
-1001 SDYKGNSSAYTISTP
+1001 G
-1016 YTVEVESTQSA
+1016 
-1027 STYVYNNSAA
+1027 
-1037 KNYCTSK
+1037 
-1044 GTGWRLPTQIELF
+1044 
-1057 AMWTKCKGTNNDA
+1057 NND
-1070 TDSEAASTALGAK
+1070 
-1083 FISGYYWSS
+1083 Y
-1092 SVCSGNSS
+1092 
-1100 RRCLLYFSSGNFGT
+1100 T
-1114 NSTSYG
+1114 NL
-1120 SYVRCVRDN
+1120 YVRCVRDK

>member
-1 MKRVSET
+1 MKRGSET

-429 QGPANVKFRAVE
+429 QGPANVKFKAVE
-441 ANLKAEKRSVSFN
+441 ANPKAEKRSVSFN

-468 SGSTLTKGSDVSL
+468 SGSTLIKGNAVSL
-481 TAVKDSEGE
+481 AAITGSEGA
-490 SSFTATEGLQWSAA
+490 SSFTATEGLQWLAA
-504 LSGDGWL
+504 LSDGDGWL
-511 GWAATNSGTSGTEAP
+511 DWSGTNPGTFGDEAP
-526 VGAQTLKV
+526 EEAQALKV
-534 KTTAANPSAQART
+534 RATSVNPSAQVRT

-565 LKQEIAVSQ
+565 LKQEIAVTQ
-574 AGSTVNGSTINS
+574 AGSEVTGSTLNNIV
-586 IAAKGATGDASFTAT
+586 AQGATGDASFTAT
-601 AGLPWA
+601 KGLVWA

-613 SWITLNSGGSGTPT
+613 NWITINSGGSGTPT

-638 TVNPSSSPR
+638 TVNPSSSGR
-647 SGTVTVRAGD
+647 SGKITVRAGD
-657 ASVGPTG
+657 TSTGPTG
-664 SIVLNQS
+664 DIVLNQL
-671 GATLNVD
+671 GAILKVSE
-678 AATKTVA
+678 AKTVA
-685 AIASTG
+685 ATAST
-691 NTSTFT
+691 TDYVSTFS
-697 ATAGL
+697 ATKGL
-702 SWNVGVAS
+702 SWNVS
-710 TGNWLSLT
+710 ENMDWLTLT
-718 GTTSGTNN
+718 GTTEGTNN
-726 TTDAA
+726 TTGTN
-731 QTITY
+731 QNITY
-736 NAVVNPDA
+736 STVVNPNA

-754 VGNAVTGTDDGLTET
+754 AGNAVGSTDEGLTRT
-769 IAVTQEASSLTASGS
+769 IAVTQSASSLTASVS
-784 ETTLAATKDDNGT
+784 PTTALVATTGAGGT
-797 ITFKGTSGLSFSV
+797 YTMNGTSGLSYSFTVGFPS
-810 TKPDWLTLT
+810 WLTVT
-819 GTTSG
+819 NGTASIGGGTTSG
-824 TTNGTDQTFGYKTN
+824 SAQQLTYKTSSVNPNGT
-838 AVNLN
+838 
-843 STERAAANISVK
+843 ERKATVTVK
-855 AGNIT
+855 AGNMT
-860 KTVAIKQSGSTF
+860 KDVEIKQAASSFSRTNPSGQIAAAANSKVT
-872 TVDKTEIELENTATS
+872 
-887 GSVTVKG
+887 GSVTA
-894 TEGLPWTVSPSVQT
+894 TDGLAWTITPASNNNITVSPT
-908 SGITPATTSSTATGT
+908 SGTGNATITFTGTANTGAERTGSFTLSATGASPARTLALSVTQVAGETPATTGNLQVCKTDGGT
-923 DQTLTFNATANTGGA
+923 MN
-938 REATFTVAVTGG
+938 
-950 NHSKTVKVKQKAGL
+950 
-964 TNTVTID
+964 
-971 QALATAYKAW
+971 W
-981 NSSTAYP
+981 
-988 PFNYDNGNVTGGG
+988 
-1001 SDYKGNSSAYTISTP
+1001 SSANSYCSNLTAEGKSDWYLPSKDQLLTM
-1016 YTVEVESTQSA
+1016 
-1027 STYVYNNSAA
+1027 YNNKSSLQ
-1037 KNYCTSK
+1037 N
-1044 GTGWRLPTQIELF
+1044 
-1057 AMWTKCKGTNNDA
+1057 
-1070 TDSEAASTALGAK
+1070 TAG
-1083 FISGYYWSS
+1083 FTPFVSGYYWSS
-1092 SVCSGNSS
+1092 TA
-1100 RRCLLYFSSGNFGT
+1100 YSSGRHWGVFFDNGT
-1114 NSTSYG
+1114 SSNYTDNYG
-1120 SYVRCVRDN
+1120 LYVRCVRDK

>member
-278 ATVYWYLPENM
+278 VTVYWYLPENM

-441 ANLKAEKRSVSFN
+441 ANPKAEKRSVSFN

-601 AGLPWA
+601 AGLAWA

-613 SWITLNSGGSGTPT
+613 SWITLNSGGSGAPT
-627 TGSAQTINYTA
+627 TGGPQTINYTA
-638 TVNPSSSPR
+638 AVNPSSSTR
-647 SGTVTVRAGD
+647 SGTITVRAGD
-657 ASVGPTG
+657 GSTGPTG
-664 SIVLNQS
+664 NIVLNQS
-671 GATLNVD
+671 GATLSVD
-678 AATKTVA
+678 AATKTVVA
-685 AIASTG
+685 EASTG
-691 NTSTFT
+691 NASTFT

-710 TGNWLSLT
+710 TGNWLTLT
-718 GTTSGTNN
+718 STTNGTNN
-726 TTDAA
+726 TTGTA

-736 NAVVNPDA
+736 SAVVNPDA
-744 STRQG
+744 STRAG

-754 VGNAVTGTDDGLTET
+754 AGSAVSSTDAGLTKT
-769 IAVTQEASSLTASGS
+769 ITVTQSASSLTVSGNP
-784 ETTLAATKDDNGT
+784 TTLAATKDAAGT
-797 ITFKGTSGLSFSV
+797 LTFNGTSGLSFSA
-810 TKPDWLTLT
+810 TKPAWLTLT
-819 GTTSG
+819 GTTTG
-824 TTNGTDQTFGYKTN
+824 TTTGSNQTFGYKTN
-838 AVNLN
+838 TVNPN
-843 STERAAANISVK
+843 STERK
-855 AGNIT
+855 ATVTVQAGSMTKDVEIT
-860 KTVAIKQSGSTF
+860 QSGSTF
-872 TVDKTEIELENTATS
+872 TVSKTEIELENTATS

-894 TEGLPWTVSPSVQT
+894 TDGLPWTVSPSEQT
-908 SGITPATTSSTATGT
+908 SGITPATTSSTATGA

-950 NHSKTVKVKQKAGL
+950 NHSKEVKVKQKAGL
-964 TNTVTID
+964 TGITVTID
-971 QALATAYKAW
+971 QSVLTSYRTKTTDMA
-981 NSSTAYP
+981 AYP
-988 PFNYDNGNVTGGG
+988 PFNYDGSNRLPNGSSFNGSTTMTG
-1001 SDYKGNSSAYTISTP
+1001 SYTIQVQKGQRAGTANYSTM
-1016 YTVEVESTQSA
+1016 QS
-1027 STYVYNNSAA
+1027 
-1037 KNYCTSK
+1037 YCSSLNED
-1044 GTGWRLPTQIELF
+1044 GTGWRIPTQIELH
-1057 AMWTKCKGTNNDA
+1057 AMYINKAKIEGSTG
-1070 TDSEAASTALGAK
+1070 ASA
-1083 FISGYYWSS
+1083 FISNYYWSS
-1092 SVCSGNSS
+1092 SVSNGNSN
-1100 RRCLLYFSSGNFGT
+1100 RRCLLYFDNGNFNNYGGT
-1114 NSTSYG
+1114 SNGY
-1120 SYVRCVRDN
+1120 YVRCVRDN

>member
-1 MKRVSET
+1 MKRGSET

-429 QGPANVKFRAVE
+429 QGPANVKFKAVE
-441 ANLKAEKRSVSFN
+441 ANPKAESRSVSFN

-481 TAVKDSEGE
+481 AAITGSEGA
-490 SSFTATEGLQWSAA
+490 SSFTATEGLQWLAA
-504 LSGDGWL
+504 LSDGDGWL
-511 GWAATNSGTSGTEAP
+511 DWSGTNPGTFGDEAP
-526 VGAQTLKV
+526 EEAQALKV
-534 KTTAANPSAQART
+534 RATSVNPSAQVRT

-565 LKQEIAVSQ
+565 LKQEIAVTQ
-574 AGSTVNGSTINS
+574 AGSEVTGSTLNNIV
-586 IAAKGATGDASFTAT
+586 AQGATGDASFTAT
-601 AGLPWA
+601 KGLVWA

-638 TVNPSSSPR
+638 TVNPSSSGR
-647 SGTVTVRAGD
+647 SGKITVRAGD
-657 ASVGPTG
+657 TSTGPTG
-664 SIVLNQS
+664 DIVLNQL
-671 GATLNVD
+671 GAILKVSE
-678 AATKTVA
+678 AKTVA
-685 AIASTG
+685 ATAST
-691 NTSTFT
+691 TDYVSTFS
-697 ATAGL
+697 ATKGL
-702 SWNVGVAS
+702 SWNVS
-710 TGNWLSLT
+710 ENMDWLTLT
-718 GTTSGTNN
+718 GTTEGANN
-726 TTDAA
+726 TTGTN
-731 QTITY
+731 QNITY
-736 NAVVNPDA
+736 STVVNPNA

-754 VGNAVTGTDDGLTET
+754 AGNAVGSTDEGLTRT
-769 IAVTQEASSLTASGS
+769 IAVTQSASSLTASVS
-784 ETTLAATKDDNGT
+784 PTTALVATTGAGGT
-797 ITFKGTSGLSFSV
+797 YTMNGTSGLSYSFTVGFPS
-810 TKPDWLTLT
+810 WLTVT
-819 GTTSG
+819 NGTASIGGGTTSG
-824 TTNGTDQTFGYKTN
+824 SAQQLTYKTSSVNPNGT
-838 AVNLN
+838 
-843 STERAAANISVK
+843 ERKATVTVK
-855 AGNIT
+855 AGNMT
-860 KTVAIKQSGSTF
+860 KDVEIKQAASSFSRTNPSGQIAAAANSKVT
-872 TVDKTEIELENTATS
+872 
-887 GSVTVKG
+887 GSVTA
-894 TEGLPWTVSPSVQT
+894 TDGLAWT
-908 SGITPATTSSTATGT
+908 ITPATNNNITVSPTSGTGNATI
-923 DQTLTFNATANTGGA
+923 TFTGTANTGAERTGSFTLSATGA
-938 REATFTVAVTGG
+938 SPARTLAFSATQAAGETGAYVGNLQVCKTDEAYS
-950 NHSKTVKVKQKAGL
+950 N
-964 TNTVTID
+964 
-971 QALATAYKAW
+971 W
-981 NSSTAYP
+981 STA
-988 PFNYDNGNVTGGG
+988 
-1001 SDYKGNSSAYTISTP
+1001 NSNC
-1016 YTVEVESTQSA
+1016 
-1027 STYVYNNSAA
+1027 NNST
-1037 KNYCTSK
+1037 KEGKSD
-1044 GTGWRLPTQIELF
+1044 WRLPTKDELLT
-1057 AMWTKCKGTNNDA
+1057 MYNNK
-1070 TDSEAASTALGAK
+1070 AALQGVSGFTA
-1083 FISGYYWSS
+1083 FVSSYYWSS
-1092 SVCSGNSS
+1092 TVNSS
-1100 RRCLLYFSSGNFGT
+1100 GGHWVVGFSSGGT
-1114 NSTSYG
+1114 YYSDDTS
-1120 SYVRCVRDN
+1120 SRYVRCVRDK

>member
-100 RAAAPLSEVQENK
+100 RATAPLSEVQENK

-118 VGQYDATSGAR
+118 VGQYDATSGVR

-147 KQSQSGAKSRV
+147 KQSQSGTKSRV

-169 VATENALKERILAH
+169 VATENALKERILVH

-204 IVQEGGVKEVTVNLK
+204 VVQEGGVKEVTVNLT

-429 QGPANVKFRAVE
+429 QGPANVVFKATT
-441 ANLKAEKRSVSFN
+441 ANPKAEKRSVSFN

-468 SGSTLTKGSDVSL
+468 SGSTLKKGSDVSL

-490 SSFTATEGLQWSAA
+490 SAFTATEGLQWQAS
-504 LSGDGWL
+504 LDGDGWL
-511 GWAATNSGTSGTEAP
+511 GWAATNPGTSGIEAP
-526 VGAQTLKV
+526 IGAQALKV

-601 AGLPWA
+601 AGLAWA

-613 SWITLNSGGSGTPT
+613 DWITLNSGGSGTPT
-627 TGSAQTINYTA
+627 TGGPQTINYTA
-638 TVNPSSSPR
+638 AVNLSSSSR
-647 SGTVTVRAGD
+647 SGTITVRAGD
-657 ASVGPTG
+657 GSTGPTG
-664 SIVLNQS
+664 NIVLNQS
-671 GATLNVD
+671 GATLSVD
-678 AATKTVA
+678 AATKVVVA
-685 AIASTG
+685 EASTG

-710 TGNWLSLT
+710 TGNWLTLT
-718 GTTSGTNN
+718 STTNGTNN
-726 TTDAA
+726 TTGVA

-744 STRQG
+744 STRAG

-754 VGNAVTGTDDGLTET
+754 AGSAVSSTDVGLTKT
-769 IAVTQEASSLTASGS
+769 ITVTQSPSSLAASINPTAA
-784 ETTLAATKDDNGT
+784 LAATANASGT
-797 ITFKGTSGLSFSV
+797 YTMKGTKDLSYTFTAGFPS
-810 TKPDWLTLT
+810 WLTI
-819 GTTSG
+819 
-824 TTNGTDQTFGYKTN
+824 TNGTASTAGGTTTGSNQTLTYKTGSVNPN
-838 AVNLN
+838 A
-843 STERAAANISVK
+843 TERKATVTVK
-855 AGNIT
+855 AGNMT
-860 KTVAIKQSGSTF
+860 KDVEIKQAASSFDRTNPSGQIAAAANSKVT
-872 TVDKTEIELENTATS
+872 
-887 GSVTVKG
+887 GSVAAT
-894 TEGLPWTVSPSVQT
+894 TGLAWTITPTTHNGITVSPT
-908 SGITPATTSSTATGT
+908 SGTGDATITFTG
-923 DQTLTFNATANTGGA
+923 AANTGAERTGSFTLSATGA
-938 REATFTVAVTGG
+938 SPARTLAFSATQAAGETGAYVGNLQVCKTDEATS
-950 NHSKTVKVKQKAGL
+950 N
-964 TNTVTID
+964 
-971 QALATAYKAW
+971 W
-981 NSSTAYP
+981 STA
-988 PFNYDNGNVTGGG
+988 
-1001 SDYKGNSSAYTISTP
+1001 NSNC
-1016 YTVEVESTQSA
+1016 
-1027 STYVYNNSAA
+1027 NNST
-1037 KNYCTSK
+1037 KEGKSD
-1044 GTGWRLPTQIELF
+1044 WRLPTKDELLT
-1057 AMWTKCKGTNNDA
+1057 MYNNK
-1070 TDSEAASTALGAK
+1070 AALQGVSGFTA
-1083 FISGYYWSS
+1083 FVSSYYWSS
-1092 SVCSGNSS
+1092 TVG
-1100 RRCLLYFSSGNFGT
+1100 SSGKHWVVNFNGG
-1114 NSTSYG
+1114 STGNYNDTS
-1120 SYVRCVRDN
+1120 SWYVRCVRDK

>member
-158 WFVANASDLGE
+158 WFVANAGDLGE
-169 VATENALKERILAH
+169 VSTEKALKERTLAY
-183 KSTNEGL
+183 KSTGEGL

-441 ANLKAEKRSVSFN
+441 ANPKAEKRSVSFN

-601 AGLPWA
+601 AGLAWA

-613 SWITLNSGGSGTPT
+613 SWITLNSGGSGAPT
-627 TGSAQTINYTA
+627 TGGPQTINYTA
-638 TVNPSSSPR
+638 AVNPSSSTR
-647 SGTVTVRAGD
+647 SGTITVRAGD
-657 ASVGPTG
+657 GSTGPTG
-664 SIVLNQS
+664 NIVLNQS
-671 GATLNVD
+671 GATLSVD
-678 AATKTVA
+678 AATKTVVA
-685 AIASTG
+685 EASTG
-691 NTSTFT
+691 NASTFT

-710 TGNWLSLT
+710 TGNWLTLT
-718 GTTSGTNN
+718 STTNGTNN
-726 TTDAA
+726 TTGTA

-736 NAVVNPDA
+736 SAVVNPDA
-744 STRQG
+744 STRAG

-754 VGNAVTGTDDGLTET
+754 AGSAVSSTDAGLTKT
-769 IAVTQEASSLTASGS
+769 ITVTQSASSLTVSGNP
-784 ETTLAATKDDNGT
+784 TTLAATKDAAGT
-797 ITFKGTSGLSFSV
+797 LTFNGTSGLSFSA
-810 TKPDWLTLT
+810 TKPAWLTLT
-819 GTTSG
+819 GTTTG
-824 TTNGTDQTFGYKTN
+824 TTTGSNQTFGYKTN
-838 AVNLN
+838 TVNPN
-843 STERAAANISVK
+843 STERK
-855 AGNIT
+855 ATVTVQAGSMTKDVEIT
-860 KTVAIKQSGSTF
+860 QSGSTF
-872 TVDKTEIELENTATS
+872 TVSKTEIELENTATS

-894 TEGLPWTVSPSVQT
+894 TDGLPWTVSPSEQT
-908 SGITPATTSSTATGT
+908 SGITPATTSSTATGA

-950 NHSKTVKVKQKAGL
+950 NHSKEVKVKQKAGL
-964 TNTVTID
+964 TGITVTID
-971 QALATAYKAW
+971 QSVLTSYRTKTTDMA
-981 NSSTAYP
+981 AYP
-988 PFNYDNGNVTGGG
+988 PFNYDGSNRLPNGSSFNGSTTMTGSYTIQVQKGQR
-1001 SDYKGNSSAYTISTP
+1001 SDYANYSTMQSYCSSLN
-1016 YTVEVESTQSA
+1016 ED
-1027 STYVYNNSAA
+1027 
-1037 KNYCTSK
+1037 
-1044 GTGWRLPTQIELF
+1044 GTGWRIPTQIELH
-1057 AMWTKCKGTNNDA
+1057 AMYINKAKIEGSTG
-1070 TDSEAASTALGAK
+1070 ASA
-1083 FISGYYWSS
+1083 FISSNYWSS
-1092 SVCSGNSS
+1092 SVCNGNSDV
-1100 RRCLLYFSSGNFGT
+1100 RCVLYFSNGNFSGNNTG
-1114 NSTSYG
+1114 NSQ
-1120 SYVRCVRDN
+1120 YVRCVRDN

>member
-1 MKRVSET
+1 MKRGSET

-429 QGPANVKFRAVE
+429 QGPANVKFKAVE
-441 ANLKAEKRSVSFN
+441 ANPKAEKRSVSFN

-468 SGSTLTKGSDVSL
+468 SGSTLIKGNAVSL
-481 TAVKDSEGE
+481 AAITGSEGA
-490 SSFTATEGLQWSAA
+490 SSFTATEGLQWLAA
-504 LSGDGWL
+504 LSDGDGWL
-511 GWAATNSGTSGTEAP
+511 DWSGTNPGTFGDEAP
-526 VGAQTLKV
+526 EEAQALKV
-534 KTTAANPSAQART
+534 RATSVNPSAQVRT

-565 LKQEIAVSQ
+565 LKQEIAVTQ
-574 AGSTVNGSTINS
+574 AGSEVTGSTLNNIV
-586 IAAKGATGDASFTAT
+586 AQGATGDASFTAT
-601 AGLPWA
+601 KGLVWA

-613 SWITLNSGGSGTPT
+613 NWITINSGGSGTPT

-638 TVNPSSSPR
+638 TVNPSSSGR
-647 SGTVTVRAGD
+647 SGKITVRAGD
-657 ASVGPTG
+657 TSTGPTG
-664 SIVLNQS
+664 DIVLNQL
-671 GATLNVD
+671 GAILKVSE
-678 AATKTVA
+678 AKTVA
-685 AIASTG
+685 ATAST
-691 NTSTFT
+691 TDYVSTFS
-697 ATAGL
+697 ATKGL
-702 SWNVGVAS
+702 SWNVS
-710 TGNWLSLT
+710 ENMDWLTLT
-718 GTTSGTNN
+718 GTTEGTNN
-726 TTDAA
+726 TTGTN
-731 QTITY
+731 QNITY
-736 NAVVNPDA
+736 STVVNPNA

-754 VGNAVTGTDDGLTET
+754 AGNAVGSTDEGLTRT
-769 IAVTQEASSLTASGS
+769 IAVTQSASSLTASVS
-784 ETTLAATKDDNGT
+784 PTTALVATTGAGGT
-797 ITFKGTSGLSFSV
+797 YTMNGTSGLSYSFTVGFPS
-810 TKPDWLTLT
+810 WLTVT
-819 GTTSG
+819 NGTASIGGGTTSG
-824 TTNGTDQTFGYKTN
+824 SAQQLTYKTSSVNPNGT
-838 AVNLN
+838 
-843 STERAAANISVK
+843 ERKATVTVK
-855 AGNIT
+855 AGNMT
-860 KTVAIKQSGSTF
+860 KDVEIKQAASSFSRTNPSGQIAAAANSKVT
-872 TVDKTEIELENTATS
+872 
-887 GSVTVKG
+887 GSVTA
-894 TEGLPWTVSPSVQT
+894 TDGLAWTITPASNNNITVSPT
-908 SGITPATTSSTATGT
+908 SGTGNATITFTGTANTGAERTGSFTLSATGASPARTLALSVTQVAGETPATTGNLQVCKTDGGT
-923 DQTLTFNATANTGGA
+923 MN
-938 REATFTVAVTGG
+938 
-950 NHSKTVKVKQKAGL
+950 
-964 TNTVTID
+964 
-971 QALATAYKAW
+971 W
-981 NSSTAYP
+981 
-988 PFNYDNGNVTGGG
+988 
-1001 SDYKGNSSAYTISTP
+1001 SSANSYCSNLTAEGKSDWYLPSKDQLLTM
-1016 YTVEVESTQSA
+1016 
-1027 STYVYNNSAA
+1027 YNNKSSLQ
-1037 KNYCTSK
+1037 N
-1044 GTGWRLPTQIELF
+1044 
-1057 AMWTKCKGTNNDA
+1057 
-1070 TDSEAASTALGAK
+1070 TAG
-1083 FISGYYWSS
+1083 FTPFVSSWYWSS
-1092 SVCSGNSS
+1092 AV
-1100 RRCLLYFSSGNFGT
+1100 YSSGYHWVVNFNSGGT
-1114 NSTSYG
+1114 RGNYDTLNG
-1120 SYVRCVRDN
+1120 YVRCVRDK

>member
-1 MKRVSET
+1 MKRGSET
-8 GWRPLTRIGRLRIGL
+8 GWRPLTKIGRLRIGL

-45 EEDVIPPHALKDVE
+45 EENVIPPHALKDVE
-59 AGFNLNV
+59 AGFNLHV
-66 LANQTPATRSI
+66 LANQTPVTRSI
-77 TFTSEGTIEADTLVA
+77 TFTPEGTIKADTLVA
-92 AVGDTVRT
+92 AAGDTVRT
-100 RAAAPLSEVQENK
+100 RAAASLSEIQENK

-118 VGQYDATSGAR
+118 IGQYDATSGAR
-129 LFSKYISSMTDN
+129 LFSQYIASMTDN

-158 WFVANASDLGE
+158 WFVANAGDLGE
-169 VATENALKERILAH
+169 VSTEKALKERTLAY
-183 KSTNEGL
+183 KSTGEGL

-229 SMGEGFAFTP
+229 SIGEGFAFTP

-289 AGTVSGENAV
+289 VGTVSGENAV

-313 TYIVLSGEAVQGG
+313 TYIVLSGEVVQGG

-441 ANLKAEKRSVSFN
+441 ANPKAEKRSVSFN

-556 SVGDATYTG
+556 SVGDATYTE

-601 AGLPWA
+601 AGLAWA

-627 TGSAQTINYTA
+627 TGGPQTINYTA
-638 TVNPSSSPR
+638 AVNPSSSTR
-647 SGTVTVRAGD
+647 SGTITVRAGD
-657 ASVGPTG
+657 GSTGPTG
-664 SIVLNQS
+664 NIVLNQS
-671 GATLNVD
+671 GATLSVD
-678 AATKTVA
+678 AATKTVVA
-685 AIASTG
+685 EASTG

-744 STRQG
+744 STRAG

-754 VGNAVTGTDDGLTET
+754 AGNAVSSTDAGLTKT
-769 IAVTQEASSLTASGS
+769 ITVTQSPSSLTASINP
-784 ETTLAATKDDNGT
+784 TAALAATANASGT
-797 ITFKGTSGLSFSV
+797 YTMKGTKDLSYTFTAGFPS
-810 TKPDWLTLT
+810 WLTI
-819 GTTSG
+819 
-824 TTNGTDQTFGYKTN
+824 TNGTASTNGGTTTGSNQTLTYKTGS
-838 AVNLN
+838 VNPN
-843 STERAAANISVK
+843 GTERKATVTVK
-855 AGNIT
+855 AGNMT
-860 KTVAIKQSGSTF
+860 KNVTIKQSGSSFSTSNG
-872 TVDKTEIELENTATS
+872 VATIAATGGS
-887 GSVTVKG
+887 TTGSVTATTGLAWTISPATHNGITVKPTSG
-894 TEGLPWTVSPSVQT
+894 TGNQQLTFTAVVNSSLERTGSFTVSVTGANPARKASV
-908 SGITPATTSSTATGT
+908 TAK
-923 DQTLTFNATANTGGA
+923 QAVGGA
-938 REATFTVAVTGG
+938 YIGG
-950 NHSKTVKVKQKAGL
+950 LQVCKTEVGPR
-964 TNTVTID
+964 D
-971 QALATAYKAW
+971 W
-981 NSSTAYP
+981 
-988 PFNYDNGNVTGGG
+988 
-1001 SDYKGNSSAYTISTP
+1001 SSANLYCSNLTIEGKSD
-1016 YTVEVESTQSA
+1016 
-1027 STYVYNNSAA
+1027 
-1037 KNYCTSK
+1037 
-1044 GTGWRLPTQIELF
+1044 WRLPNSDEQHDIMYPNKKLLEGYANF
-1057 AMWTKCKGTNNDA
+1057 TK
-1070 TDSEAASTALGAK
+1070 
-1083 FISGYYWSS
+1083 
-1092 SVCSGNSS
+1092 
-1100 RRCLLYFSSGNFGT
+1100 FGT
-1114 NSTSYG
+1114 EPYWCSNTDGSNTTHWSTNYTNG
-1120 SYVRCVRDN
+1120 DTRTEWNDQINRPARCVRGNY